1 MKKITYS
8 FLSLLMLL
16 LAMPASMLAR
26 TTVTFDFA
34 ANPWGLP
41 LSSSASGE
49 ADKGAITSPI
59 LQDGVTLT
67 TTDGT
72 NKTKM
77 WVTNSAI
84 DLRVYKNGGSF
95 TFTAP
100 EGKVIE
106 KIEFT
111 ATDFKSTPE
120 VGTCTSKTWV
130 QPKEQVNAV
139 KFTATGTN
147 KISKAILT
155 IADPGEG
162 AEVVVLPEIADF
174 ASLKA
179 AEQDKAVKLTVTN
192 GKVVYAGSKDLIVED
207 ATGAIDFYN
216 WGLTATAGQV
226 INGTVEA
233 KYSEF
238 MGMPQAAKTANTD
251 IAALTITDGDAV
263 APVAMEFAEAMKAAS
278 YLKYVT
284 LADFAIEE
292 ADGKTYLVN
301 GENKIQLYDKFKVG
315 YTLPEAI
322 KSISGIIIPFVANG
336 STDVIVE
343 IAPTSAEDIED
354 IVAKPV
360 LPEGDVT
367 AKYLVNPGFED
378 CEAATG
384 KVATA
389 GSAQGTDYEKVGW
402 KLVSSAAWSNSA
414 AFAYGSDASLNDA
427 AVPATDN
434 AGNTGKALGFTV
446 GWGGTNSYQSAAE
459 VVLPAGYYTLK
470 AHAYN
475 GGAATQFASKLGFA
489 TADKAYTS
497 TKNSFALNEWV
508 EDVVEFTLESETAG
522 HFTIGGAAVS
532 GGSGANGKVFFD
544 NITLERQDFLSAAS
558 NNLAKEIATAKE
570 IANAGL
576 APTADLLAAIATA
589 ETAATKTDYKEI
601 LAAIEPLKAAVAAY
615 NDVNVHFVAFA
626 DAKAKYATLNTQ
638 YASEEKIAA
647 VNAIAEKTPATA
659 DEADALKADYIKAV
673 RSIVESNALAEG
685 VEGATNYT
693 ESIKNANAEAL
704 DGWTTALGEIN
715 KGAIKVL
722 NNEPFTDAEGNS
734 THSYF
739 DGGSWGD
746 KAWDVTFSQDV
757 TLPKGKYLLTAT
769 SRASADLTSFALF
782 AGEARA
788 EMKHVGASGE
798 LFDRG
803 WNDCSVEF
811 EVAEDDATVNLGVQG
826 VADKQYQWMS
836 FTRFRLVKVGE
847 VAPSILE
854 INNLADL
861 RKIKVEDEWA
871 EVPVKLN
878 LHDAKITAL
887 HKSSD
892 YGMEMIDFAIL
903 EDATGAIAISA
914 LLNEA
919 TATGL
924 LKDNFTV
931 GAVLN
936 GSLYALYSWPNSLS
950 VLEGM
955 TEKSDYT
962 VTPSTLEVP
971 EAKLGDILKYENDLR
986 VFELKDVTI
995 KNVGNEEYPEYNLY
1009 QDGRAVMLSDALQV
1023 FPMGQAVPEKLESV
1037 TGILYGLAEEL
1048 GQEVTDYMFVPT
1060 SYKSTPV
1067 VENIAGLS
1075 KIEGGEME
1083 DPSVKLMLKNAK
1095 ITYVQKM
1102 DEGIDPR
1109 AAVSYAILE
1118 DETGAVEISN
1128 IITKANANSWFTG
1141 ELKEGVELNGYINV
1155 NYSAWSTALVAND
1168 ETSKSELTITPTTI
1182 TPTEAKIADLQKAE
1196 NHLRLFELKDVDFA
1210 VEDGAPVIK
1219 QDDASIILADQ
1230 FSVLPEDMPETAKF
1244 ESIEGVVFLD
1254 FESYVFCPISYTLA
1268 EAKPIEVNSIADL
1281 NKLGEENEGAT
1292 IKLKLTD
1299 AQITVADAYMNSAII
1314 EDKTGAFN
1322 AQYFFAEAVGMEMLK
1337 DEFKQGVVLNGYLY
1351 ATYSYGSIEVCDL
1364 TAESNITT
1372 TEAPVVP
1379 AEADFAEVLKA
1390 ENNFRLYEFKNIT
1403 VNKNEADKFQLVKGD
1418 AKAEIADRTG
1428 SLEESMMATV
1438 ESVVGYFRVKGDEA
1452 EFTLLSYKTAT
1463 PDGISALE
1471 IAAKNAAVYNMNGAK
1486 VRNAGESVK
1495 GLAKGIY
1502 VVGGKKIVVK

>member
-1 MKKITYS
+1 MKKFTYS
-8 FLSLLMLL
+8 FLSILMLL
-16 LAMPASMLAR
+16 LAMPAGLLAR

-34 ANPWGLP
+34 ANPWKLP
-41 LSSSASGE
+41 LSSSTSGE

-77 WVTNSAI
+77 WVTNDAI
-84 DLRVYKNGGSF
+84 DFRVYKSGGSF

-100 EGKVIE
+100 KGKVIE
-106 KIEFT
+106 KIEFVLKKSGDFA
-111 ATDFKSTPE
+111 ATPDAGTYDKS
-120 VGTCTSKTWV
+120 SMTWA

-139 KFTATGTN
+139 KFTATNTT
-147 KISKAILT
+147 KISKAVLT
-155 IADPGEG
+155 IADPGEE
-162 AEVVVLPEIADF
+162 AEVVVLPEITDF

-179 AEQDKAVKLTVTN
+179 SEQDKAVKLTVTN

-284 LADFAIEE
+284 LTDFTIEE
-292 ADGKTYLVN
+292 TGGKTYLVS

-322 KSISGIIIPFVANG
+322 KSISGIIIPFVVKG

-389 GSAQGTDYEKVGW
+389 DKAQGTDYEAVGW
-402 KLVSSAAWSNSA
+402 KLASSSKWSNSA

-446 GWGGTNSYQSAAE
+446 GWSGTNSYQSAAE
-459 VVLPAGYYTLK
+459 VVLPVGYYTLK

-475 GGAATQFASKLGFA
+475 GGTATQFASKLGFA

-544 NITLERQDFLSAAS
+544 NITLERQDLFTAVN
-558 NNLAKEIATAKE
+558 NNLAKEIAAAKE

-589 ETAATKTDYKEI
+589 EAATTKTDYKEI
-601 LAAIEPLKAAVAAY
+601 LAAIEPLKAAVATY
-615 NDVNVHFVAFA
+615 NDVNAHFVAFA
-626 DAKAKYATLNTQ
+626 DAKAKYATIDTK
-638 YASEEKIAA
+638 YATEAKIAA
-647 VNAIAEKTPATA
+647 VNAIAAKTPATA
-659 DEADALKADYIKAV
+659 DEADALLADYIKAV
-673 RSIVESNALAEG
+673 RVLAESNALAEG

-693 ESIKNANAEAL
+693 ESIKNVNAEAL

-715 KGAIKVL
+715 KGKIEIK
-722 NNEPFTDAEGNS
+722 NGEPFTDAEANS
-734 THSYF
+734 THTYF

-769 SRASADLTSFALF
+769 SRASVDLASFTLF

-788 EMKHVGASGE
+788 DMQHVGNAGE

-847 VAPSILE
+847 VAPSVI
-854 INNLADL
+854 
-861 RKIKVEDEWA
+861 
-871 EVPVKLN
+871 EV
-878 LHDAKITAL
+878 D
-887 HKSSD
+887 
-892 YGMEMIDFAIL
+892 
-903 EDATGAIAISA
+903 
-914 LLNEA
+914 
-919 TATGL
+919 
-924 LKDNFTV
+924 
-931 GAVLN
+931 
-936 GSLYALYSWPNSLS
+936 
-950 VLEGM
+950 
-955 TEKSDYT
+955 
-962 VTPSTLEVP
+962 
-971 EAKLGDILKYENDLR
+971 
-986 VFELKDVTI
+986 
-995 KNVGNEEYPEYNLY
+995 
-1009 QDGRAVMLSDALQV
+1009 
-1023 FPMGQAVPEKLESV
+1023 
-1037 TGILYGLAEEL
+1037 
-1048 GQEVTDYMFVPT
+1048 
-1060 SYKSTPV
+1060 
-1067 VENIAGLS
+1067 NIAGLS
-1075 KIEGGEME
+1075 KVEGGEME

-1095 ITYVQKM
+1095 ITYVQNE
-1102 DEGIDPR
+1102 EGDVDPEYS
-1109 AAVSYAILE
+1109 VMYALLE
-1118 DETGAVEISN
+1118 DETGAVEISDLVA
-1128 IITKANANSWFTG
+1128 KAKLNNWFNG
-1141 ELKEGVELNGYINV
+1141 ELKEGVALNGYVIVDYSSFFPRLVV
-1155 NYSAWSTALVAND
+1155 NAETA
-1168 ETSKSELTITPTTI
+1168 KSEVTI
-1182 TPTEAKIADLQKAE
+1182 TPTEITPTVVTIADVQKPE
-1196 NHLRLFELKDVDFA
+1196 NHLRMFELQN
-1210 VEDGAPVIK
+1210 VELVKEGEEYAFK
-1219 QDDASIILADQ
+1219 QDGNIIAAVDMFKNMLDEMPTNIE
-1230 FSVLPEDMPETAKF
+1230 SVT
-1244 ESIEGVVFLD
+1244 GVLFLD
-1254 FESYVFCPISYTLA
+1254 METYCFVPISY
-1268 EAKPIEVNSIADL
+1268 EAAPAAPIEVNSIAEL
-1281 NKLGEENEGAT
+1281 NKLGKENEGAT
-1292 IKLKLTD
+1292 IKLKLTN
-1299 AQITVADAYMNSAII
+1299 AQITVADASMSSAII
-1314 EDKTGAFN
+1314 EDETGAFN
-1322 AQYFFAEAVGMEMLK
+1322 AQYFFAEAMGMEMLTG
-1337 DEFKQGVVLNGYLY
+1337 DFKQGSVLNGDLY
-1351 ATYSYGSIEVCDL
+1351 CLFSYPGTIEVSEEN
-1364 TAESNITT
+1364 TAKSQITI

-1379 AEADFAEVLKA
+1379 TEADFAEVLKA

-1403 VNKNEADKFQLVKGD
+1403 VNKNEADHFQLVKGD
-1418 AKAEIADRTG
+1418 AKAEIADRTR

-1438 ESVVGYFRVKGDEA
+1438 ESVVGYFRIAGDEA
-1452 EFTLLSYKTAT
+1452 EFTLISYKTAT
-1463 PDGISALE
+1463 PDGISS
-1471 IAAKNAAVYNMNGAK
+1471 ISVAAKNAAVYNLNGAK
-1486 VRNAGESVK
+1486 VLGAGESVK

-1502 VVGGKKIVVK
+1502 VVGDKKIVVK

>member
-41 LSSSASGE
+41 LSTNADGE
-49 ADKGAITSPI
+49 VDKGAITSPI

-67 TTDGT
+67 TTNGS

-77 WVTNSAI
+77 WATNSAI
-84 DLRVYKNGGSF
+84 DFRVYKSGGSF

-100 EGKVIE
+100 KGKVIE
-106 KIEFT
+106 KIEFAGTVAAT
-111 ATDFKSTPE
+111 ADA
-120 VGTCTSKTWV
+120 GTYDGSSRTWV
-130 QPKEQVNAV
+130 QPKDQVNAV
-139 KFTATGTN
+139 KFTATNTN
-147 KISKAILT
+147 KIKKAILT

-216 WGLTATAGQV
+216 WGLKATAGQV
-226 INGTVEA
+226 INGVVEA
-233 KYSEF
+233 KYDEF
-238 MGMPQAAKTANTD
+238 FGMPQAAKTANTD

-263 APVAMEFAEAMKAAS
+263 APVAMEFADAMKATS

-284 LADFAIEE
+284 LAGFAVEE
-292 ADGKTYLVN
+292 ADGKTYLVS
-301 GENKIQLYDKFKVG
+301 GENKIQLYNKFNVE
-315 YTLPEAI
+315 YTLPENI
-322 KSISGIIIPFVANG
+322 QSISGIIIPFVAKG

-343 IAPTSAEDIED
+343 IAPTSAEDI
-354 IVAKPV
+354 VAKPA

-367 AKYLVNPGFED
+367 ATYLVNPGFEA

-389 GSAQGTDYEKVGW
+389 GSAQGTDYEAVGW
-402 KLVSSAAWSNSA
+402 KLASSAAWSNSA

-475 GGAATQFASKLGFA
+475 GGTATQFASKLGFA

-522 HFTIGGAAVS
+522 HFTIGGAAVG
-532 GGSGANGKVFFD
+532 GGSGSNGKVFFD
-544 NITLERQDFLSAAS
+544 NITLERQDFLTAAS

-570 IANAGL
+570 IASAGL

-589 ETAATKTDYKEI
+589 EEATTKTDYKEL

-659 DEADALKADYIKAV
+659 DEADALLADYIKAV
-673 RSIVESNALAEG
+673 RVLAESNALAEG

-704 DGWTTALGEIN
+704 DGWTTSLGEIN
-715 KGAIKVL
+715 KGKIGILDK
-722 NNEPFTDAEGNS
+722 EPFTDAEGNS
-734 THSYF
+734 THTYF

-769 SRASADLTSFALF
+769 SRASVDLASFTLF

-788 EMKHVGASGE
+788 DMQHVGASGE

-861 RKIKVEDEWA
+861 RKIEVEDEWA
-871 EVPVKLN
+871 EVPVKVN

-892 YGMEMIDFAIL
+892 YGMDMIDFAIL
-903 EDATGAIAISA
+903 EDATGAIAISS

-924 LKDNFTV
+924 LEDNFTV

-950 VLEGM
+950 VLEDM
-955 TEKSDYT
+955 TQKSVYT

-995 KNVGNEEYPEYNLY
+995 KNVGTEEFPDYTLY
-1009 QDGRAVMLSDALQV
+1009 QDGRAVMLSDALQL
-1023 FPMGQAVPEKLESV
+1023 FPMGQAIPEKLESV

-1109 AAVSYAILE
+1109 AAVTFAILE

-1128 IITKANANSWFTG
+1128 IITKANANSWFDG

-1155 NYSAWSTALVAND
+1155 NYSAWSTALVVND
-1168 ETSKSELTITPTTI
+1168 ETSKSELTVTPTTI
-1182 TPTEAKIADLQKAE
+1182 VPTEAKIADLQKAE

-1210 VEDGAPVIK
+1210 VVDGAPVIK

-1230 FSVLPEDMPETAKF
+1230 FAVLPEDMPETAKF

-1292 IKLKLTD
+1292 IKLKLTN
-1299 AQITVADAYMNSAII
+1299 AQITVADAYMTSAII
-1314 EDKTGAFN
+1314 EDETGAFN
-1322 AQYFFAEAVGMEMLK
+1322 AQYFFAEAAEMLEG
-1337 DEFKQGVVLNGYLY
+1337 EFKQGSVLNGYLY

-1364 TAESNITT
+1364 TGESNIAT

-1379 AEADFAEVLKA
+1379 TEADFAEVLKA

-1403 VNKNEADKFQLVKGD
+1403 VNKNELDHFQLVKGD
-1418 AKAEIADRTG
+1418 AKAEISDRTH
-1428 SLEESMMATV
+1428 SLEESMMANV
-1438 ESVVGYFRVKGDEA
+1438 ESVVGYFRVVGDDA
-1452 EFTLLSYKTAT
+1452 EFTLISYKTAAS
-1463 PDGISALE
+1463 DGISALE
-1471 IAAKNAAVYNMNGAK
+1471 VAAKNAAVYNMNGAK

>member
-1 MKKITYS
+1 
-8 FLSLLMLL
+8 
-16 LAMPASMLAR
+16 MPLGALAR

-41 LSSSASGE
+41 LGSGDD
-49 ADKGAITSPI
+49 AAKGNIITPI
-59 LQDGVTLT
+59 VKDGVTAT
-67 TTDGT
+67 FAKGT
-72 NKTKM
+72 NAQNTPRM
-77 WVTNSAI
+77 WTGPEIRMFSGNTM
-84 DLRVYKNGGSF
+84 

-100 EGKVIE
+100 TGKVIE
-106 KIEFT
+106 KVEFT
-111 ATDFKSTPE
+111 
-120 VGTCTSKTWV
+120 GTLSLVVDEGTYDSSSKTWL
-130 QPKEQVNAV
+130 QPKTQVNSV
-139 KFTATGTN
+139 TFTGGKKPGDKSKNFTT
-147 KISKAILT
+147 KISKVILT
-155 IADPGEG
+155 IADPGEE
-162 AEVVVLPEIADF
+162 AEVVVLPEVSDF

-179 AEQDKAVKLTVTN
+179 TEKGKAVKLTVTN

-216 WGLTATAGQV
+216 WGIKATAGQV
-226 INGTVEA
+226 INGVVEA
-233 KYSEF
+233 KYDEF
-238 MGMPQAAKTANTD
+238 LGMPQAAKTANTD
-251 IAALTITDGDAV
+251 VAALTITDGDAV
-263 APVAMEFAEAMKAAS
+263 APVAMEFADAMKATS

-292 ADGKTYLVN
+292 VAGKTYLVS
-301 GENKIQLYDKFKVG
+301 GENKIQLYNKFNVE
-315 YTLPEAI
+315 YTLPENI
-322 KSISGIIIPFVANG
+322 QSISGIIIPYVANG
-336 STDVIVE
+336 SADVVVE
-343 IAPTSAEDIED
+343 IAPTSAEDI
-354 IVAKPV
+354 VAKPA

-367 AKYLVNPGFED
+367 AKYLVNPGFET

-389 GSAQGTDYEKVGW
+389 GSAQGTDYEAVGW

-475 GGAATQFASKLGFA
+475 GGTATQFASKLGFA

-508 EDVVEFTLESETAG
+508 EDVVEFTLDSETTG
-522 HFTIGGAAVS
+522 YFTIGGAAVS

-544 NITLERQDFLSAAS
+544 NITLERQDLLAAAN
-558 NNLAKEIATAKE
+558 NNLAKEIAAAKE

-576 APTADLLAAIATA
+576 ASTADLLAAIATA
-589 ETAATKTDYKEI
+589 EAAATKTDYKEI
-601 LAAIEPLKAAVAAY
+601 FAAIEPLKAAVAAY
-615 NDVNVHFVAFA
+615 NDVNAHFVAFA
-626 DAKAKYATLNTQ
+626 DAKAKYATLDTK
-638 YASEEKIAA
+638 YATEAKIAA
-647 VNAIAEKTPATA
+647 VNAIAAKTPATA

-673 RSIVESNALAEG
+673 RVLAESNALAEG

-715 KGAIKVL
+715 KGKIEIK
-722 NNEPFTDAEGNS
+722 NGEPFTDAEANS
-734 THSYF
+734 THTYF

-769 SRASADLTSFALF
+769 SRASVDLASFTLF
-782 AGEARA
+782 AGETRA
-788 EMKHVGASGE
+788 AMQHVGNAGE

-847 VAPSILE
+847 VAPAYTEVNSIAE
-854 INNLADL
+854 L
-861 RKIKVEDEWA
+861 RAIKVESEWD
-871 EVPVKLN
+871 EVPVKVN

-903 EDATGAIAISA
+903 EDATGAIDISS
-914 LLNEA
+914 LMMEA
-919 TATGL
+919 TAEGTLEG
-924 LKDNFTV
+924 DFAE
-931 GAVLN
+931 GSVLN
-936 GSLYALYSWPNSLS
+936 GTLYATYNWPNTLWAS
-950 VLEGM
+950 ED
-955 TEKSDYT
+955 TEKSQIT
-962 VTPSTLEVP
+962 PTPSTVVPTEATLAEVMKP
-971 EAKLGDILKYENDLR
+971 ENDLR
-986 VFELKDVTI
+986 LFKLQDVTI
-995 KNVGNEEYPEYNLY
+995 KNVGTEEAPDFDICQGEASIELRDAFAKWAK
-1009 QDGRAVMLSDALQV
+1009 DGSD
-1023 FPMGQAVPEKLESV
+1023 MPEKLKSV
-1037 TGILYGLAEEL
+1037 TGILYAGYESLD
-1048 GQEVTDYMFVPT
+1048 QETPKYFFTPL
-1060 SYKSTPV
+1060 SY
-1067 VENIAGLS
+1067 E
-1075 KIEGGEME
+1075 
-1083 DPSVKLMLKNAK
+1083 
-1095 ITYVQKM
+1095 
-1102 DEGIDPR
+1102 
-1109 AAVSYAILE
+1109 AA
-1118 DETGAVEISN
+1118 
-1128 IITKANANSWFTG
+1128 
-1141 ELKEGVELNGYINV
+1141 
-1155 NYSAWSTALVAND
+1155 SAA
-1168 ETSKSELTITPTTI
+1168 
-1182 TPTEAKIADLQKAE
+1182 
-1196 NHLRLFELKDVDFA
+1196 
-1210 VEDGAPVIK
+1210 
-1219 QDDASIILADQ
+1219 
-1230 FSVLPEDMPETAKF
+1230 
-1244 ESIEGVVFLD
+1244 
-1254 FESYVFCPISYTLA
+1254 
-1268 EAKPIEVNSIADL
+1268 PIEVNSIAEL

-1299 AQITVADAYMNSAII
+1299 AQITVADASMSSAII

-1322 AQYFFAEAVGMEMLK
+1322 AQYFFAEAVGTEMLK
-1337 DEFKQGVVLNGYLY
+1337 DEFKQGAVLNGYLY
-1351 ATYSYGSIEVCDL
+1351 AKYSYGSIEVCEN
-1364 TAESNITT
+1364 TANSDITT

-1379 AEADFAEVLKA
+1379 TEADFAEVLKA
-1390 ENNFRLYEFKNIT
+1390 ENNYRLYEFKGIT
-1403 VNKNEADKFQLVKGD
+1403 VNKNKDDHFQLVKGD
-1418 AKAEIADRTG
+1418 AKAEIADGTR

-1438 ESVVGYFRVKGDEA
+1438 ESVVGYFRVVGDEA
-1452 EFTLLSYKTAT
+1452 EFTLISYKTAT

-1471 IAAKNAAVYNMNGAK
+1471 VAAKNAAVYNLNGAK

>member
-1 MKKITYS
+1 
-8 FLSLLMLL
+8 
-16 LAMPASMLAR
+16 MPAGLLAR

-34 ANPWGLP
+34 ANPWKLP
-41 LSSSASGE
+41 LSEGS
-49 ADKGAITSPI
+49 DKAGVVTKPIT
-59 LQDGVTLT
+59 QDGVVLT
-67 TTDGT
+67 ATDGST
-72 NKTKM
+72 PTQMFSGNF
-77 WVTNSAI
+77 
-84 DLRVYKNGGSF
+84 RVYADGTI

-100 EGKVIE
+100 EGKVVE

-111 ATDFKSTPE
+111 GSPINLDTK
-120 VGTCTSKTWV
+120 VGTYNTTSRIWT
-130 QPKEQVNAV
+130 QPTPQVNAV
-139 KFTATGTN
+139 TFSASGKAT
-147 KISKAILT
+147 KISKAVLT
-155 IADPGEG
+155 IADPGEE

-179 AEQDKAVKLTVTN
+179 AEKDKAVKLTVTN

-216 WGLTATAGQV
+216 WGIKATAGQV
-226 INGTVEA
+226 INGTIEA

-251 IAALTITDGDAV
+251 VTALTITDGDAV

-284 LADFAIEE
+284 LTDFTIEE
-292 ADGKTYLVN
+292 TGGKTYLVS

-354 IVAKPV
+354 IVAKPA

-389 GSAQGTDYEKVGW
+389 GSAQGTDYEAVGW

-446 GWGGTNSYQSAAE
+446 GWSGTNSYQSAAE
-459 VVLPAGYYTLK
+459 VVLPVGYYTLK

-475 GGAATQFASKLGFA
+475 GGTATQFASKLGFA

-522 HFTIGGAAVS
+522 RFTIGGAAVS

-544 NITLERQDFLSAAS
+544 NITLERQDLFTAVN
-558 NNLAKEIATAKE
+558 NNLVKEIAAAKK

-589 ETAATKTDYKEI
+589 EAATTKTDYKEI
-601 LAAIEPLKAAVAAY
+601 LAAIEPLKAAVATY
-615 NDVNVHFVAFA
+615 NDVNAHFVAFA
-626 DAKAKYATLNTQ
+626 DAKAKYATIDTK
-638 YASEEKIAA
+638 YATEAKIAA
-647 VNAIAEKTPATA
+647 VNAIAAKTPATA
-659 DEADALKADYIKAV
+659 DEADALLADYIKAV
-673 RSIVESNALAEG
+673 RVLAESNALAEG

-693 ESIKNANAEAL
+693 ESIKNVNAEAL

-715 KGAIKVL
+715 KGKIEIK
-722 NNEPFTDAEGNS
+722 NGEPFTDAEANS
-734 THSYF
+734 THTYF

-769 SRASADLTSFALF
+769 SRASVDLASFTLF

-788 EMKHVGASGE
+788 DMQHVGNAGE

-847 VAPSILE
+847 VAPSVI
-854 INNLADL
+854 
-861 RKIKVEDEWA
+861 
-871 EVPVKLN
+871 EV
-878 LHDAKITAL
+878 D
-887 HKSSD
+887 
-892 YGMEMIDFAIL
+892 
-903 EDATGAIAISA
+903 
-914 LLNEA
+914 
-919 TATGL
+919 
-924 LKDNFTV
+924 
-931 GAVLN
+931 
-936 GSLYALYSWPNSLS
+936 
-950 VLEGM
+950 
-955 TEKSDYT
+955 
-962 VTPSTLEVP
+962 
-971 EAKLGDILKYENDLR
+971 
-986 VFELKDVTI
+986 
-995 KNVGNEEYPEYNLY
+995 
-1009 QDGRAVMLSDALQV
+1009 
-1023 FPMGQAVPEKLESV
+1023 
-1037 TGILYGLAEEL
+1037 
-1048 GQEVTDYMFVPT
+1048 
-1060 SYKSTPV
+1060 
-1067 VENIAGLS
+1067 NIAGLS
-1075 KIEGGEME
+1075 KVEGGEME

-1095 ITYVQKM
+1095 ITYVQNE
-1102 DEGIDPR
+1102 EGDVDPEYS
-1109 AAVSYAILE
+1109 VKYALLE
-1118 DETGAVEISN
+1118 DESGAVEISDLVA
-1128 IITKANANSWFTG
+1128 KAKLNNWFEG
-1141 ELKEGVELNGYINV
+1141 ELKEGVALNGYVLVDYSSFFPRLIV
-1155 NYSAWSTALVAND
+1155 NAETA
-1168 ETSKSELTITPTTI
+1168 KSEITI
-1182 TPTEAKIADLQKAE
+1182 TPTEITPTVVTIADVQKPE
-1196 NHLRLFELKDVDFA
+1196 NHLRMFELQNVELVK
-1210 VEDGAPVIK
+1210 EDGSYAFK
-1219 QDDASIILADQ
+1219 QDGNIIAAVDMFKNMLDEMPTNIE
-1230 FSVLPEDMPETAKF
+1230 SVT
-1244 ESIEGVVFLD
+1244 GVLFLD
-1254 FESYVFCPISYTLA
+1254 LESYCFVPTSYLDHPSPA
-1268 EAKPIEVNSIADL
+1268 PIEVNSIAEL

-1299 AQITVADAYMNSAII
+1299 AQITVADASMSSAII

-1322 AQYFFAEAVGMEMLK
+1322 AQYFFAEAVGTEMLK

-1351 ATYSYGSIEVCDL
+1351 AKYSYGSIEVCEN
-1364 TAESNITT
+1364 TANSDITT
-1372 TEAPVVP
+1372 TEAPVV
-1379 AEADFAEVLKA
+1379 ATEADFAEVLKA

-1403 VNKNEADKFQLVKGD
+1403 VNKNVSDKFQLVKGD
-1418 AKAEIADRTG
+1418 AKAEIADRTH
-1428 SLEESMMATV
+1428 SLDESMMANV
-1438 ESVVGYFRVKGDEA
+1438 ESVVGYFRIAGDEA

-1463 PDGISALE
+1463 PDDISALE
-1471 IAAKNAAVYNMNGAK
+1471 VAAKNAAVYNLNGAK
-1486 VRNAGESVK
+1486 VRNIGESVK

>member
-16 LAMPASMLAR
+16 LAMPAGLLAR

-34 ANPWGLP
+34 ANPWKLP
-41 LSSSASGE
+41 LSEGS
-49 ADKGAITSPI
+49 DKAGVVTKPIT
-59 LQDGVTLT
+59 QDGVVLT
-67 TTDGT
+67 ATDGST
-72 NKTKM
+72 PTQMFSGNF
-77 WVTNSAI
+77 
-84 DLRVYKNGGSF
+84 RVYADGTI

-100 EGKVIE
+100 EGKVVE

-111 ATDFKSTPE
+111 GSPINLDTK
-120 VGTCTSKTWV
+120 VGTYNTTSRIWT
-130 QPKEQVNAV
+130 QPTPQVNAV
-139 KFTATGTN
+139 TFSASGKAT
-147 KISKAILT
+147 KITKAILT
-155 IADPGEG
+155 IADPGEE
-162 AEVVVLPEIADF
+162 AEVVVLPEITDF

-179 AEQDKAVKLTVTN
+179 SEQDKAVKLTVTN

-263 APVAMEFAEAMKAAS
+263 APVAMEFAEAMKASS

-284 LADFAIEE
+284 LAGFTISE
-292 ADGKTYLVN
+292 ADGKIYLVR
-301 GENKIQLYDKFKVG
+301 GENKIQLYNKFSVE
-315 YTLPEAI
+315 YTLPENI
-322 KSISGIIIPFVANG
+322 QSISGIIIPFVAKG
-336 STDVIVE
+336 STDVVVE
-343 IAPTSAEDIED
+343 IAPTSAEDI
-354 IVAKPV
+354 VAKPA

-367 AKYLVNPGFED
+367 AKYLVNPGFEA

-384 KVATA
+384 KVGTA
-389 GSAQGTDYEKVGW
+389 GSAQGTDYEAVGW
-402 KLVSSAAWSNSA
+402 KLASSAAWSNSA

-434 AGNTGKALGFTV
+434 VGNTGKALGFTV
-446 GWGGTNSYQSAAE
+446 GWGGTNSYQSAKE

-475 GGAATQFASKLGFA
+475 GGTATQFASKLGFA

-522 HFTIGGAAVS
+522 HFTIGGAAVG

-544 NITLERQDFLSAAS
+544 NITLERQDLLAAAN
-558 NNLAKEIATAKE
+558 NNLAKEIAAAKE

-589 ETAATKTDYKEI
+589 EAAATKTDYKEI
-601 LAAIEPLKAAVAAY
+601 FAAIEPLKAAVAAY
-615 NDVNVHFVAFA
+615 NDVNAHFVAFA
-626 DAKAKYATLNTQ
+626 DAKTKYATLDTK
-638 YASEEKIAA
+638 YATEAKIAA
-647 VNAIAEKTPATA
+647 VNAIAAKTPATA
-659 DEADALKADYIKAV
+659 DEADALLADYIKAV
-673 RSIVESNALAEG
+673 RVLAESNALAEG

-715 KGAIKVL
+715 KGKIEIK
-722 NNEPFTDAEGNS
+722 NGEPFTDAEANS
-734 THSYF
+734 THTYF

-769 SRASADLTSFALF
+769 SRASVDLTSFTLF

-788 EMKHVGASGE
+788 DMQHVGNAGE

-847 VAPSILE
+847 VAPSVI
-854 INNLADL
+854 
-861 RKIKVEDEWA
+861 
-871 EVPVKLN
+871 EV
-878 LHDAKITAL
+878 D
-887 HKSSD
+887 
-892 YGMEMIDFAIL
+892 
-903 EDATGAIAISA
+903 
-914 LLNEA
+914 
-919 TATGL
+919 
-924 LKDNFTV
+924 
-931 GAVLN
+931 
-936 GSLYALYSWPNSLS
+936 
-950 VLEGM
+950 
-955 TEKSDYT
+955 
-962 VTPSTLEVP
+962 
-971 EAKLGDILKYENDLR
+971 
-986 VFELKDVTI
+986 
-995 KNVGNEEYPEYNLY
+995 
-1009 QDGRAVMLSDALQV
+1009 
-1023 FPMGQAVPEKLESV
+1023 
-1037 TGILYGLAEEL
+1037 
-1048 GQEVTDYMFVPT
+1048 
-1060 SYKSTPV
+1060 
-1067 VENIAGLS
+1067 NIAGLS
-1075 KIEGGEME
+1075 KVEGGEME
-1083 DPSVKLMLKNAK
+1083 DPSIKLMLKNAK
-1095 ITYVQKM
+1095 ITFVGK
-1102 DEGIDPR
+1102 DEGGIDPR
-1109 AAVSYAILE
+1109 SSVSFAFLE

-1128 IITKANANSWFTG
+1128 IINTAEAKNLFEG
-1141 ELKEGVELNGYINV
+1141 GLKEGVELNGYINV
-1155 NYSAWSTALVAND
+1155 NYNSMAFALVAND
-1168 ETSKSELTITPTTI
+1168 ETPNSEFTITPTTVVP
-1182 TPTEAKIADLQKAE
+1182 TPATIADVQKTE
-1196 NHLRLFELKDVDFA
+1196 NNMRYYELKDVDFA
-1210 VEDGAPVIK
+1210 IVDEVPVFK
-1219 QDDASIILADQ
+1219 QGEASIPVVDL
-1230 FSVLPEDMPETAKF
+1230 FEVLPEEMPEKF
-1244 ESIEGVVFLD
+1244 ESVNGILFLD
-1254 FESYVFCPISYTLA
+1254 FESFSFIPVSYTAA

-1299 AQITVADAYMNSAII
+1299 AQITVADASMSSAII

-1337 DEFKQGVVLNGYLY
+1337 DEFKQGAVLNGYLY

-1364 TAESNITT
+1364 TAESEIAV

-1379 AEADFAEVLKA
+1379 TEADFAEVLKA
-1390 ENNFRLYEFKNIT
+1390 ENNYRLYEFKNIT
-1403 VNKNEADKFQLVKGD
+1403 VNKNEDDKFQLVKGD
-1418 AKAEIADRTG
+1418 AKAEIADRTR
-1428 SLEESMMATV
+1428 SLEESMMANV
-1438 ESVVGYFRVKGDEA
+1438 ESVVGYFRIVGDEA
-1452 EFTLLSYKTAT
+1452 EFTLISYKTAT
-1463 PDGISALE
+1463 PNGISALE
-1471 IAAKNAAVYNMNGAK
+1471 VAAKNAAVYNLNGAK
-1486 VRNAGESVK
+1486 VLGAGESVK

>member
-1 MKKITYS
+1 MKKFTYS
-8 FLSLLMLL
+8 FLSILMLL
-16 LAMPASMLAR
+16 LAMPAGLLAR

-34 ANPWGLP
+34 ANPWKLP
-41 LSSSASGE
+41 LSEGS
-49 ADKGAITSPI
+49 DKAGVVTKPIT
-59 LQDGVTLT
+59 QDGVVLT
-67 TTDGT
+67 ATDGST
-72 NKTKM
+72 PTQMFSGNF
-77 WVTNSAI
+77 
-84 DLRVYKNGGSF
+84 RVYADGTI

-100 EGKVIE
+100 EGKVVE

-111 ATDFKSTPE
+111 GSPINLDTK
-120 VGTCTSKTWV
+120 VGTYNTTSRIWT
-130 QPKEQVNAV
+130 QPTPQVNAV
-139 KFTATGTN
+139 TFSASGKAT
-147 KISKAILT
+147 KISKAVLT
-155 IADPGEG
+155 IADPGEE

-179 AEQDKAVKLTVTN
+179 AEKDKAVKLTVTN

-216 WGLTATAGQV
+216 WGIKATAGQV
-226 INGTVEA
+226 INGTIEA

-251 IAALTITDGDAV
+251 VTALTITDGDTV

-284 LADFAIEE
+284 LTDFTIEE
-292 ADGKTYLVN
+292 TGGKTYLVS

-354 IVAKPV
+354 IVAKPA

-389 GSAQGTDYEKVGW
+389 GSAQGTDYEAVGW
-402 KLVSSAAWSNSA
+402 KLVSTAAWSNSA

-434 AGNTGKALGFTV
+434 AGNIGKALGFTV
-446 GWGGTNSYQSAAE
+446 GWSGTNSYQSAAE
-459 VVLPAGYYTLK
+459 VVLPVGYYTLK

-475 GGAATQFASKLGFA
+475 GGTATQFASKLGFA

-522 HFTIGGAAVS
+522 RFTIGGAAVS

-544 NITLERQDFLSAAS
+544 NITLERQDLFTAVN
-558 NNLAKEIATAKE
+558 NNLAKEIAAAKK

-589 ETAATKTDYKEI
+589 EAATTKTDYKEI
-601 LAAIEPLKAAVAAY
+601 LAAIEPLKAAVATY
-615 NDVNVHFVAFA
+615 NDVNAHFVAFA
-626 DAKAKYATLNTQ
+626 DAKAKYATIDTK
-638 YASEEKIAA
+638 YATEAKIAA
-647 VNAIAEKTPATA
+647 VNAIAAKTPATA
-659 DEADALKADYIKAV
+659 DEADALLADYIKAV
-673 RSIVESNALAEG
+673 RVLAESNALAEG

-693 ESIKNANAEAL
+693 ESIKNVNAEAL

-715 KGAIKVL
+715 KGKIEIK
-722 NNEPFTDAEGNS
+722 NGEPFTDAEANS
-734 THSYF
+734 THTYF

-769 SRASADLTSFALF
+769 SRASVDLASFTLF

-788 EMKHVGASGE
+788 DMQHVGNAGE

-847 VAPSILE
+847 VAPSVI
-854 INNLADL
+854 
-861 RKIKVEDEWA
+861 
-871 EVPVKLN
+871 EV
-878 LHDAKITAL
+878 D
-887 HKSSD
+887 
-892 YGMEMIDFAIL
+892 
-903 EDATGAIAISA
+903 
-914 LLNEA
+914 
-919 TATGL
+919 
-924 LKDNFTV
+924 
-931 GAVLN
+931 
-936 GSLYALYSWPNSLS
+936 
-950 VLEGM
+950 
-955 TEKSDYT
+955 
-962 VTPSTLEVP
+962 
-971 EAKLGDILKYENDLR
+971 
-986 VFELKDVTI
+986 
-995 KNVGNEEYPEYNLY
+995 
-1009 QDGRAVMLSDALQV
+1009 
-1023 FPMGQAVPEKLESV
+1023 
-1037 TGILYGLAEEL
+1037 
-1048 GQEVTDYMFVPT
+1048 
-1060 SYKSTPV
+1060 
-1067 VENIAGLS
+1067 NIAGLS
-1075 KIEGGEME
+1075 KVEGGEME

-1095 ITYVQKM
+1095 ITYVQNE
-1102 DEGIDPR
+1102 EGDVDPEYS
-1109 AAVSYAILE
+1109 VKYALLE
-1118 DETGAVEISN
+1118 DESGAVEISDLVA
-1128 IITKANANSWFTG
+1128 KAKLNNWFEG
-1141 ELKEGVELNGYINV
+1141 ELKEGVALNGYVLVDYSSFFPRLIV
-1155 NYSAWSTALVAND
+1155 NAETA
-1168 ETSKSELTITPTTI
+1168 KSEITI
-1182 TPTEAKIADLQKAE
+1182 TPTEITPTVVTIADVQKPE
-1196 NHLRLFELKDVDFA
+1196 NHLRMFELQNVELVK
-1210 VEDGAPVIK
+1210 EDGSYAFK
-1219 QDDASIILADQ
+1219 QDGNIIAAVDMFKNMLDEMPTNIE
-1230 FSVLPEDMPETAKF
+1230 SVT
-1244 ESIEGVVFLD
+1244 GVLFLD
-1254 FESYVFCPISYTLA
+1254 LESYCFVPTSYLDHPSPA
-1268 EAKPIEVNSIADL
+1268 PIEVNSIAEL

-1299 AQITVADAYMNSAII
+1299 AQITVADASMSSAII

-1322 AQYFFAEAVGMEMLK
+1322 AQYFFAEAVGTEMLK

-1351 ATYSYGSIEVCDL
+1351 AKYSYGSIEVCEN
-1364 TAESNITT
+1364 TANSDITT
-1372 TEAPVVP
+1372 TEAPVV
-1379 AEADFAEVLKA
+1379 ATEADFAEVLKA

-1403 VNKNEADKFQLVKGD
+1403 VNKNVSDKFQLVKGD
-1418 AKAEIADRTG
+1418 AKAEIADRTH
-1428 SLEESMMATV
+1428 SLDESMMANV
-1438 ESVVGYFRVKGDEA
+1438 ESVVGYFRIAGDEA

-1471 IAAKNAAVYNMNGAK
+1471 VAAKNAAVYNLNGAK
-1486 VRNAGESVK
+1486 VRNIGESVK

>member
-1 MKKITYS
+1 M
-8 FLSLLMLL
+8 
-16 LAMPASMLAR
+16 
-26 TTVTFDFA
+26 
-34 ANPWGLP
+34 
-41 LSSSASGE
+41 
-49 ADKGAITSPI
+49 
-59 LQDGVTLT
+59 
-67 TTDGT
+67 
-72 NKTKM
+72 
-77 WVTNSAI
+77 
-84 DLRVYKNGGSF
+84 
-95 TFTAP
+95 
-100 EGKVIE
+100 
-106 KIEFT
+106 
-111 ATDFKSTPE
+111 
-120 VGTCTSKTWV
+120 TWA

-139 KFTATGTN
+139 KFTATNTT
-147 KISKAILT
+147 KISKAVLT
-155 IADPGEG
+155 IADPGEE
-162 AEVVVLPEIADF
+162 AEVVVLPEITDF

-179 AEQDKAVKLTVTN
+179 CEKDKAVKLTITN
-192 GKVVYAGSKDLIVED
+192 GKVLYVAGKDLIVED
-207 ATGAIDFYN
+207 ATGAVDLYD

-226 INGTVEA
+226 INGTIEA

-238 MGMPQAAKTANTD
+238 MGTPQAAKTANTD
-251 IAALTITDGDAV
+251 VTALTITDGDAV
-263 APVAMEFAEAMKAAS
+263 APVAMTFVDAMKATS

-284 LADFAIEE
+284 LTDFTIEE
-292 ADGKTYLVN
+292 AGGKTYLVS
-301 GENKIQLYDKFKVG
+301 GENKIQLYNKFNVE

-322 KSISGIIIPFVANG
+322 KSISGIIIPFVVKG

-389 GSAQGTDYEKVGW
+389 DKAQGTDYEKVGW

-446 GWGGTNSYQSAAE
+446 GWSGTNSYQSAAE
-459 VVLPAGYYTLK
+459 VVLPVGYYTLK

-475 GGAATQFASKLGFA
+475 GGTATQFASKLGFA

-544 NITLERQDFLSAAS
+544 NITLERQDLFTAVN
-558 NNLAKEIATAKE
+558 NNLAKEIAAAKE

-589 ETAATKTDYKEI
+589 EAATTKTDYKEI
-601 LAAIEPLKAAVAAY
+601 LAAIEPLKAAVATY
-615 NDVNVHFVAFA
+615 NDVNAHFVAFA
-626 DAKAKYATLNTQ
+626 DAKAKYATIDTK
-638 YASEEKIAA
+638 YASDEKIAA

-673 RSIVESNALAEG
+673 RSLVESNALAEG

-693 ESIKNANAEAL
+693 ESIKNPNAEAL

-739 DGGSWGD
+739 DGGSWND
-746 KAWDVTFSQDV
+746 NAWDVTFSQDV

-769 SRASADLTSFALF
+769 SRASVDITSFALF

-803 WNDCSVEF
+803 WNDNSVEF
-811 EVAEDDATVNLGVQG
+811 EVTEDDAVVNLGVQG
-826 VADKQYQWMS
+826 VTDKQHQWMS

-847 VAPSILE
+847 VAPAYTEVNSIAE
-854 INNLADL
+854 L
-861 RKIKVEDEWA
+861 RAIKVESKWD
-871 EVPVKLN
+871 EVPVKIN

-903 EDATGAIAISA
+903 EDATGAISISD
-914 LLNEA
+914 LMMEA
-919 TATGL
+919 TAEGL
-924 LKDNFTV
+924 LEGNFEE
-931 GAVLN
+931 GSVLN
-936 GSLYALYSWPNSLS
+936 GTLYATYNWPNSLCVS
-950 VLEGM
+950 ED
-955 TEKSDYT
+955 TEKSQIT
-962 VTPSTLEVP
+962 PTPSTVVPTEATLAEVIKP
-971 EAKLGDILKYENDLR
+971 ENDLR
-986 VFELKDVTI
+986 LFKLQDVTI
-995 KNVGNEEYPEYNLY
+995 KNVGTEETPDFDICQGEASIELRDAFALWFS
-1009 QDGRAVMLSDALQV
+1009 DGSNM
-1023 FPMGQAVPEKLESV
+1023 PEKLQSV
-1037 TGILYGLAEEL
+1037 TGILYAEYESL
-1048 GQEVTDYMFVPT
+1048 DQETPKYFFTPL
-1060 SYKSTPV
+1060 SYESAP
-1067 VENIAGLS
+1067 
-1075 KIEGGEME
+1075 
-1083 DPSVKLMLKNAK
+1083 
-1095 ITYVQKM
+1095 
-1102 DEGIDPR
+1102 
-1109 AAVSYAILE
+1109 AA
-1118 DETGAVEISN
+1118 
-1128 IITKANANSWFTG
+1128 
-1141 ELKEGVELNGYINV
+1141 
-1155 NYSAWSTALVAND
+1155 
-1168 ETSKSELTITPTTI
+1168 
-1182 TPTEAKIADLQKAE
+1182 
-1196 NHLRLFELKDVDFA
+1196 
-1210 VEDGAPVIK
+1210 
-1219 QDDASIILADQ
+1219 
-1230 FSVLPEDMPETAKF
+1230 
-1244 ESIEGVVFLD
+1244 
-1254 FESYVFCPISYTLA
+1254 
-1268 EAKPIEVNSIADL
+1268 PIEVNSIAEL

-1322 AQYFFAEAVGMEMLK
+1322 AQYFFAEAVGTEMLK

-1351 ATYSYGSIEVCDL
+1351 AKYSYGSIEVCEN
-1364 TAESNITT
+1364 TANSDITT

-1379 AEADFAEVLKA
+1379 TEADFAEVLKA
-1390 ENNFRLYEFKNIT
+1390 ENNYRLYEFKGIT
-1403 VNKNEADKFQLVKGD
+1403 VNKNKDDQFQLVKGD
-1418 AKAEIADRTG
+1418 AKAEIADGTR
-1428 SLEESMMATV
+1428 SLDESMMANV
-1438 ESVVGYFRVKGDEA
+1438 ESVVGYFRIAGDDA

-1471 IAAKNAAVYNMNGAK
+1471 VAAKNAAVYNLNGAK
-1486 VRNAGESVK
+1486 VLGAGESVK

>member
-34 ANPWGLP
+34 ANPWNLP
-41 LSSSASGE
+41 LSSSTSGE

-84 DLRVYKNGGSF
+84 DLRVYKSGGTF

-100 EGKVIE
+100 TNKVIE
-106 KIEFT
+106 KIEFAGTVAAT
-111 ATDFKSTPE
+111 ADA
-120 VGTCTSKTWV
+120 GTCEGSSKTWV
-130 QPKEQVNAV
+130 WVQPKNQVNAV
-139 KFTATGTN
+139 KFTATATN
-147 KISKAILT
+147 KIEKAVLT
-155 IADPGEG
+155 IADPGEE
-162 AEVVVLPEIADF
+162 AEVVVLPEITDF

-179 AEQDKAVKLTVTN
+179 SEQDKAVKLTVTN

-251 IAALTITDGDAV
+251 IAALTITDGEAV

-284 LADFAIEE
+284 LTDFTIEE
-292 ADGKTYLVN
+292 TGGKTYLVS

-322 KSISGIIIPFVANG
+322 KSISGIIIPFVVKG

-389 GSAQGTDYEKVGW
+389 DKAQGTDYEAVGW
-402 KLVSSAAWSNSA
+402 KLASSSKWSNSA

-446 GWGGTNSYQSAAE
+446 GWSGTNSYQSAAE
-459 VVLPAGYYTLK
+459 VVLPVGYYTLK

-475 GGAATQFASKLGFA
+475 GGTATQFASKLGFA

-544 NITLERQDFLSAAS
+544 NITLERQDLFTAVN
-558 NNLAKEIATAKE
+558 NNLAKEIAAAKE

-589 ETAATKTDYKEI
+589 EAATTKTDYKEI

-615 NDVNVHFVAFA
+615 NDVNAHFVAFA
-626 DAKAKYATLNTQ
+626 DAKAKYATIDTK
-638 YASEEKIAA
+638 YASDEKIAA

-673 RSIVESNALAEG
+673 RSLVESNALAEG

-704 DGWTTALGEIN
+704 DGWTIALGEIN

-722 NNEPFTDAEGNS
+722 NNEPFTDAEANS

-746 KAWDVTFSQDV
+746 NAWDVTFSQDV

-769 SRASADLTSFALF
+769 SRASVDITSFALF

-803 WNDCSVEF
+803 WNDNSVEF
-811 EVAEDDATVNLGVQG
+811 EVTEDDAVVNLGVQG
-826 VADKQYQWMS
+826 VTDKQHQWMS

-847 VAPSILE
+847 VAPAYTEVNSIAELRA
-854 INNLADL
+854 IKFADEL
-861 RKIKVEDEWA
+861 D

-903 EDATGAIAISA
+903 EDATGAIDISS
-914 LLNEA
+914 LMMEA
-919 TATGL
+919 TAEGTLEG
-924 LKDNFTV
+924 DFAE
-931 GAVLN
+931 GSVLN
-936 GSLYALYSWPNSLS
+936 GTLYATLNWPNSLWAS
-950 VLEGM
+950 ED
-955 TEKSDYT
+955 TEKSQIT
-962 VTPSTLEVP
+962 LTPSTVVPTEATLAEVIKP
-971 EAKLGDILKYENDLR
+971 ENDLR
-986 VFELKDVTI
+986 LFKLQDVTI
-995 KNVGNEEYPEYNLY
+995 KNVGTEEAPDFDICQGEASIELRDAFAKWKS
-1009 QDGRAVMLSDALQV
+1009 DGSD
-1023 FPMGQAVPEKLESV
+1023 MPEKLQSV
-1037 TGILYGLAEEL
+1037 TGILYAGYESLD
-1048 GQEVTDYMFVPT
+1048 QETPNYFFTPL
-1060 SYKSTPV
+1060 SY
-1067 VENIAGLS
+1067 E
-1075 KIEGGEME
+1075 
-1083 DPSVKLMLKNAK
+1083 
-1095 ITYVQKM
+1095 
-1102 DEGIDPR
+1102 
-1109 AAVSYAILE
+1109 AA
-1118 DETGAVEISN
+1118 
-1128 IITKANANSWFTG
+1128 
-1141 ELKEGVELNGYINV
+1141 
-1155 NYSAWSTALVAND
+1155 SAA
-1168 ETSKSELTITPTTI
+1168 
-1182 TPTEAKIADLQKAE
+1182 
-1196 NHLRLFELKDVDFA
+1196 
-1210 VEDGAPVIK
+1210 
-1219 QDDASIILADQ
+1219 
-1230 FSVLPEDMPETAKF
+1230 
-1244 ESIEGVVFLD
+1244 
-1254 FESYVFCPISYTLA
+1254 
-1268 EAKPIEVNSIADL
+1268 PIEVNSIAEL

-1299 AQITVADAYMNSAII
+1299 AQITVADASMSSAII

-1322 AQYFFAEAVGMEMLK
+1322 AQYFFAEAVGTEMLK

-1351 ATYSYGSIEVCDL
+1351 AKYSYGSIEVCEN
-1364 TAESNITT
+1364 TANSDITT

-1379 AEADFAEVLKA
+1379 TEADFAEVLKA
-1390 ENNFRLYEFKNIT
+1390 ENNYRLYEFKGIT
-1403 VNKNEADKFQLVKGD
+1403 VNKNEDDKFQLVKGD
-1418 AKAEIADRTG
+1418 AKAEIADRTH
-1428 SLEESMMATV
+1428 SLDESMMANV
-1438 ESVVGYFRVKGDEA
+1438 ESVVGYFRIAGDEA

-1471 IAAKNAAVYNMNGAK
+1471 VAAKNAAVYNLNGAK
-1486 VRNAGESVK
+1486 VLGAGESVK

>member
-34 ANPWGLP
+34 ANPWNLP
-41 LSSSASGE
+41 LSSSTSGE

-84 DLRVYKNGGSF
+84 DLRVYKSGGTF

-100 EGKVIE
+100 ANKVIE
-106 KIEFT
+106 KIEFAGTVAAT
-111 ATDFKSTPE
+111 ADA
-120 VGTCTSKTWV
+120 GTCEGSSKTWV
-130 QPKEQVNAV
+130 WVQPKNQVNAV
-139 KFTATGTN
+139 KFTATATN
-147 KISKAILT
+147 KIEKAVLT
-155 IADPGEG
+155 IADPGEE
-162 AEVVVLPEIADF
+162 AEVVVLPEITDF

-179 AEQDKAVKLTVTN
+179 SEQDKAVKLTVTN

-233 KYSEF
+233 KYDEF
-238 MGMPQAAKTANTD
+238 LGMPQAAKTANTD

-284 LADFAIEE
+284 LTDFTIEE
-292 ADGKTYLVN
+292 AGGKTYLVS

-389 GSAQGTDYEKVGW
+389 DKARGTDYEAVGW

-446 GWGGTNSYQSAAE
+446 GWSGTNSYQSAAE
-459 VVLPAGYYTLK
+459 VVLPVGYYTLK

-475 GGAATQFASKLGFA
+475 GGTATQFASKLGFA

-544 NITLERQDFLSAAS
+544 NITLERQDLFTAVN
-558 NNLAKEIATAKE
+558 NNLAKEIAAAKE

-589 ETAATKTDYKEI
+589 EAATTKTDYKEI

-615 NDVNVHFVAFA
+615 NDVNAHFVAFA
-626 DAKAKYATLNTQ
+626 DAKAKYATIDTK
-638 YASEEKIAA
+638 YATEAKIAA
-647 VNAIAEKTPATA
+647 VNAIAAKTPATA
-659 DEADALKADYIKAV
+659 DEADALLADYIKAV
-673 RSIVESNALAEG
+673 RVLAESNALAEG

-693 ESIKNANAEAL
+693 ESIKNVNAEAL

-715 KGAIKVL
+715 KGKIEIK
-722 NNEPFTDAEGNS
+722 NGEPFTDAEANS
-734 THSYF
+734 THTYF

-746 KAWDVTFSQDV
+746 KAWDVTFSQKV

-769 SRASADLTSFALF
+769 SRASVDLASFTLF

-788 EMKHVGASGE
+788 DMQHVGNAGE

-811 EVAEDDATVNLGVQG
+811 EVTEEDATVNLGVQG

-847 VAPSILE
+847 VAPAYTEVNSIAELRA
-854 INNLADL
+854 IKFADEL
-861 RKIKVEDEWA
+861 D

-903 EDATGAIAISA
+903 EDATGAIDISS
-914 LLNEA
+914 LMMEA
-919 TATGL
+919 TAEGTLEG
-924 LKDNFTV
+924 DFAE
-931 GAVLN
+931 GSVLN
-936 GSLYALYSWPNSLS
+936 GTLYATLNWPNSLWAS
-950 VLEGM
+950 ED
-955 TEKSDYT
+955 TEKSQITLTTST
-962 VTPSTLEVP
+962 VVPTEATLAEVIKP
-971 EAKLGDILKYENDLR
+971 ENDLR
-986 VFELKDVTI
+986 LFKLQDVTI
-995 KNVGNEEYPEYNLY
+995 KNVGTEETPDFDICQGEASIELRDAFAKWKS
-1009 QDGRAVMLSDALQV
+1009 DGSD
-1023 FPMGQAVPEKLESV
+1023 MPEKLQSV
-1037 TGILYGLAEEL
+1037 TGILYAGYESLD
-1048 GQEVTDYMFVPT
+1048 QETPNYFFTPL
-1060 SYKSTPV
+1060 SY
-1067 VENIAGLS
+1067 E
-1075 KIEGGEME
+1075 
-1083 DPSVKLMLKNAK
+1083 
-1095 ITYVQKM
+1095 
-1102 DEGIDPR
+1102 
-1109 AAVSYAILE
+1109 AA
-1118 DETGAVEISN
+1118 
-1128 IITKANANSWFTG
+1128 
-1141 ELKEGVELNGYINV
+1141 
-1155 NYSAWSTALVAND
+1155 SAA
-1168 ETSKSELTITPTTI
+1168 
-1182 TPTEAKIADLQKAE
+1182 
-1196 NHLRLFELKDVDFA
+1196 
-1210 VEDGAPVIK
+1210 
-1219 QDDASIILADQ
+1219 
-1230 FSVLPEDMPETAKF
+1230 
-1244 ESIEGVVFLD
+1244 
-1254 FESYVFCPISYTLA
+1254 
-1268 EAKPIEVNSIADL
+1268 PIEVNSIAEL

-1322 AQYFFAEAVGMEMLK
+1322 AQYFFAEAVGTEMLK

-1351 ATYSYGSIEVCDL
+1351 AKYSYGSIEVCEN
-1364 TAESNITT
+1364 TANSDITT

-1379 AEADFAEVLKA
+1379 TEADFAEVLKA
-1390 ENNFRLYEFKNIT
+1390 ENNYRLYEFKGIT
-1403 VNKNEADKFQLVKGD
+1403 VNKNKDDQFQLVKGD
-1418 AKAEIADRTG
+1418 AKAEIADGTR

-1452 EFTLLSYKTAT
+1452 EFTLISYKTTT
-1463 PDGISALE
+1463 PDGISSIE
-1471 IAAKNAAVYNMNGAK
+1471 VAAKNAAVYNLNGAK
-1486 VRNAGESVK
+1486 VLGAGESVK

>member
-1 MKKITYS
+1 MKKFTYS
-8 FLSLLMLL
+8 FLSILMLL
-16 LAMPASMLAR
+16 LAMPAGLLAR

-34 ANPWGLP
+34 ANPWKLP
-41 LSSSASGE
+41 LSEGS
-49 ADKGAITSPI
+49 DKAGVVTKPIT
-59 LQDGVTLT
+59 QDGVVLT
-67 TTDGT
+67 ATDGST
-72 NKTKM
+72 PTQMFSGNF
-77 WVTNSAI
+77 
-84 DLRVYKNGGSF
+84 RVYADGTI

-100 EGKVIE
+100 EGKVVE

-111 ATDFKSTPE
+111 GSPINLDTK
-120 VGTCTSKTWV
+120 VGTYNTTSRIWT
-130 QPKEQVNAV
+130 QPTPQVNAV
-139 KFTATGTN
+139 TFSASGKAT
-147 KISKAILT
+147 KISKAVLT
-155 IADPGEG
+155 IADPGEE
-162 AEVVVLPEIADF
+162 AEVVVLPEITDF

-179 AEQDKAVKLTVTN
+179 SEQDKAVKLTVTN

-263 APVAMEFAEAMKAAS
+263 APVAMGFAEAMKAAS

-284 LADFAIEE
+284 LTDFTIEE
-292 ADGKTYLVN
+292 TGGKTYLVS

-322 KSISGIIIPFVANG
+322 KSISGIIIPFVVKG

-389 GSAQGTDYEKVGW
+389 DKAQGTDYEAVGW
-402 KLVSSAAWSNSA
+402 KLASSSKWSNSA

-459 VVLPAGYYTLK
+459 VVMPAGYYIMK

-475 GGAATQFASKLGFA
+475 GGTATQFASKLGFA

-508 EDVVEFTLESETAG
+508 EDVVEFALESETAG

-544 NITLERQDFLSAAS
+544 NITLERQDLFTAVN
-558 NNLAKEIATAKE
+558 NNLAKEIAAAKE

-589 ETAATKTDYKEI
+589 EAATTKTDYKEI
-601 LAAIEPLKAAVAAY
+601 LAAIEPLKAAVATY
-615 NDVNVHFVAFA
+615 NDVNAHFVAFA
-626 DAKAKYATLNTQ
+626 DAKAKYATIDTK
-638 YASEEKIAA
+638 YASDEKIAA

-673 RSIVESNALAEG
+673 RSLVESNALAEG

-693 ESIKNANAEAL
+693 ESIKSANAEAL
-704 DGWTTALGEIN
+704 EGWTTALGEIN
-715 KGAIKVL
+715 KGAINIKTA
-722 NNEPFTDAEGNS
+722 EPFTDAEGNS

-746 KAWDVTFSQDV
+746 NAWDVTFSQDV

-769 SRASADLTSFALF
+769 SRASVDITSFALF

-803 WNDCSVEF
+803 WNDNSVEF
-811 EVAEDDATVNLGVQG
+811 EVTEDDAVVNLGVQG
-826 VADKQYQWMS
+826 VTDKQHQWMS

-847 VAPSILE
+847 VAPAYTEVNSIAE
-854 INNLADL
+854 L
-861 RKIKVEDEWA
+861 RAIKVESEWD
-871 EVPVKLN
+871 EVPVKVN

-903 EDATGAIAISA
+903 EDATGAIDISS
-914 LLNEA
+914 LMMEA
-919 TATGL
+919 TAEGTLEG
-924 LKDNFTV
+924 DFAE
-931 GAVLN
+931 GSVLN
-936 GSLYALYSWPNSLS
+936 GTLYATYNWPNTLWAS
-950 VLEGM
+950 ED
-955 TEKSDYT
+955 TEKSQITLTSST
-962 VTPSTLEVP
+962 VVPTEATLAEVIKP
-971 EAKLGDILKYENDLR
+971 ENDLR
-986 VFELKDVTI
+986 LFKLQDVTI
-995 KNVGNEEYPEYNLY
+995 KNVGTEETPDFDICQGEASIELRDAFAKWAK
-1009 QDGRAVMLSDALQV
+1009 DGSD
-1023 FPMGQAVPEKLESV
+1023 MPEKLKSV
-1037 TGILYGLAEEL
+1037 TGILYAGYESLD
-1048 GQEVTDYMFVPT
+1048 QETPKYFFTPL
-1060 SYKSTPV
+1060 SY
-1067 VENIAGLS
+1067 E
-1075 KIEGGEME
+1075 
-1083 DPSVKLMLKNAK
+1083 
-1095 ITYVQKM
+1095 
-1102 DEGIDPR
+1102 
-1109 AAVSYAILE
+1109 AA
-1118 DETGAVEISN
+1118 
-1128 IITKANANSWFTG
+1128 
-1141 ELKEGVELNGYINV
+1141 
-1155 NYSAWSTALVAND
+1155 SAA
-1168 ETSKSELTITPTTI
+1168 
-1182 TPTEAKIADLQKAE
+1182 
-1196 NHLRLFELKDVDFA
+1196 
-1210 VEDGAPVIK
+1210 
-1219 QDDASIILADQ
+1219 
-1230 FSVLPEDMPETAKF
+1230 
-1244 ESIEGVVFLD
+1244 
-1254 FESYVFCPISYTLA
+1254 
-1268 EAKPIEVNSIADL
+1268 PIEVNSIAEL

-1322 AQYFFAEAVGMEMLK
+1322 AQYFFAEAVGTEMLK

-1351 ATYSYGSIEVCDL
+1351 AKYSYGSIEVCEN
-1364 TAESNITT
+1364 TANSDITT

-1379 AEADFAEVLKA
+1379 TEADFAEVLKA
-1390 ENNFRLYEFKNIT
+1390 ENNFRLYEFKGIT
-1403 VNKNEADKFQLVKGD
+1403 VNKNKDDHFQLVKGD
-1418 AKAEIADRTG
+1418 AKAEIADGTG
-1428 SLEESMMATV
+1428 SLEESMMANV

-1452 EFTLLSYKTAT
+1452 EFTLISYKTAT
-1463 PDGISALE
+1463 PDGISSIE
-1471 IAAKNAAVYNMNGAK
+1471 VAAKNAAVYNLNGAK
-1486 VRNAGESVK
+1486 VLGAGESVK

>member
-1 MKKITYS
+1 MKKFTYS
-8 FLSLLMLL
+8 FLSILMLL
-16 LAMPASMLAR
+16 LAMPAGLLAR

-34 ANPWGLP
+34 ANPWKLP
-41 LSSSASGE
+41 LSEGS
-49 ADKGAITSPI
+49 DKAGVVTKPIT
-59 LQDGVTLT
+59 QDGVVLT
-67 TTDGT
+67 ATDGST
-72 NKTKM
+72 PTQMFSGNF
-77 WVTNSAI
+77 
-84 DLRVYKNGGSF
+84 RVYADGTI

-100 EGKVIE
+100 EGKVVE

-111 ATDFKSTPE
+111 GSPINLDTK
-120 VGTCTSKTWV
+120 VGTYNTTSRIWT
-130 QPKEQVNAV
+130 QPTPQVNAV
-139 KFTATGTN
+139 TFSASGKAT
-147 KISKAILT
+147 KISKAVLT
-155 IADPGEG
+155 IADPGEE
-162 AEVVVLPEIADF
+162 AEVVVLPEITDF

-179 AEQDKAVKLTVTN
+179 SEQDKAVKLTITN

-251 IAALTITDGDAV
+251 VAALTITDGDAV
-263 APVAMEFAEAMKAAS
+263 APVAMTFVDAMKATS

-284 LADFAIEE
+284 LTDFTIEE
-292 ADGKTYLVN
+292 TGGKTYLVS

-322 KSISGIIIPFVANG
+322 KSISGIIIPFVVKG

-389 GSAQGTDYEKVGW
+389 DKAQGTDYEAVGW
-402 KLVSSAAWSNSA
+402 KLASSSKWSNSA

-446 GWGGTNSYQSAAE
+446 GWSGTNSYQSAAE
-459 VVLPAGYYTLK
+459 VVLPVGYYTLK

-475 GGAATQFASKLGFA
+475 GGTATQFASKLGFA

-522 HFTIGGAAVS
+522 RFTIGGAAVS

-544 NITLERQDFLSAAS
+544 NITLERQDLFTAVN
-558 NNLAKEIATAKE
+558 NNLAKEIAAAKK

-589 ETAATKTDYKEI
+589 EAATTKTDYKEI
-601 LAAIEPLKAAVAAY
+601 LAAIEPLKAAVATY
-615 NDVNVHFVAFA
+615 NDVNAHFVAFA
-626 DAKAKYATLNTQ
+626 DAKAKYATIDTK
-638 YASEEKIAA
+638 YATEAKIAA
-647 VNAIAEKTPATA
+647 VNAIAAKTPATA
-659 DEADALKADYIKAV
+659 DEADALLADYIKAV
-673 RSIVESNALAEG
+673 RVLAESNALAEG

-693 ESIKNANAEAL
+693 ESIKNVNAEAL

-715 KGAIKVL
+715 KGKIEIK
-722 NNEPFTDAEGNS
+722 NGEPFTDAEANS
-734 THSYF
+734 THTYF

-769 SRASADLTSFALF
+769 SRASVDLASFTIF

-788 EMKHVGASGE
+788 DMQHVGNAGE

-803 WNDCSVEF
+803 WNDNSVEF
-811 EVAEDDATVNLGVQG
+811 EVTEDDAVVNLGVQG
-826 VADKQYQWMS
+826 VTDKQHQWMS

-847 VAPSILE
+847 VAPSVI
-854 INNLADL
+854 
-861 RKIKVEDEWA
+861 
-871 EVPVKLN
+871 EV
-878 LHDAKITAL
+878 D
-887 HKSSD
+887 
-892 YGMEMIDFAIL
+892 
-903 EDATGAIAISA
+903 
-914 LLNEA
+914 
-919 TATGL
+919 
-924 LKDNFTV
+924 
-931 GAVLN
+931 
-936 GSLYALYSWPNSLS
+936 
-950 VLEGM
+950 
-955 TEKSDYT
+955 
-962 VTPSTLEVP
+962 
-971 EAKLGDILKYENDLR
+971 
-986 VFELKDVTI
+986 
-995 KNVGNEEYPEYNLY
+995 
-1009 QDGRAVMLSDALQV
+1009 
-1023 FPMGQAVPEKLESV
+1023 
-1037 TGILYGLAEEL
+1037 
-1048 GQEVTDYMFVPT
+1048 
-1060 SYKSTPV
+1060 
-1067 VENIAGLS
+1067 NIAGLS
-1075 KIEGGEME
+1075 KVEGGEME

-1095 ITYVQKM
+1095 ITYVQNE
-1102 DEGIDPR
+1102 EGDVDPEYS
-1109 AAVSYAILE
+1109 VKYALLE
-1118 DETGAVEISN
+1118 DESGAVEISDLVA
-1128 IITKANANSWFTG
+1128 KAKLNNWFEG
-1141 ELKEGVELNGYINV
+1141 ELKEGVALNGYVLVDYSSFFPRLIV
-1155 NYSAWSTALVAND
+1155 NAETA
-1168 ETSKSELTITPTTI
+1168 KSEITI
-1182 TPTEAKIADLQKAE
+1182 TPTEITPTVVTIADVQKPE
-1196 NHLRLFELKDVDFA
+1196 NHLRMFELQNVELVK
-1210 VEDGAPVIK
+1210 EDGSYAFK
-1219 QDDASIILADQ
+1219 QDGNIIAAVDMFKNMLDEMPTNLE
-1230 FSVLPEDMPETAKF
+1230 SVT
-1244 ESIEGVVFLD
+1244 GVLFLD
-1254 FESYVFCPISYTLA
+1254 LESYCFVPTSYLDHPSPA
-1268 EAKPIEVNSIADL
+1268 PIEVNSIAEL

-1299 AQITVADAYMNSAII
+1299 AQITVADASMSSAII

-1322 AQYFFAEAVGMEMLK
+1322 AQYFFAEAVGTEMLK
-1337 DEFKQGVVLNGYLY
+1337 DEFKQGAVLNGYLY
-1351 ATYSYGSIEVCDL
+1351 AKYSYGSIEVCEN
-1364 TAESNITT
+1364 TANSDITT
-1372 TEAPVVP
+1372 TEAPVV
-1379 AEADFAEVLKA
+1379 ATEADFAEVLKA

-1403 VNKNEADKFQLVKGD
+1403 VNKNESDKFQLVKGD
-1418 AKAEIADRTG
+1418 AKAEIADGTH
-1428 SLEESMMATV
+1428 SLDESMMATV

-1452 EFTLLSYKTAT
+1452 EFTLISYKTAT

-1471 IAAKNAAVYNMNGAK
+1471 VAAKNAAVYNLNGAK
-1486 VRNAGESVK
+1486 VLGAGESVK
-1495 GLAKGIY
+1495 GLTKGIY

>member
-1 MKKITYS
+1 
-8 FLSLLMLL
+8 MLL
-16 LAMPASMLAR
+16 LVMPASMLAR

-34 ANPWGLP
+34 ANPWNLP
-41 LSSSASGE
+41 LSSSTSGE

-72 NKTKM
+72 TKTKM
-77 WVTNSAI
+77 WVTNDAI
-84 DLRVYKNGGSF
+84 DFRVYKSGGSF

-100 EGKVIE
+100 KGKVIE
-106 KIEFT
+106 KIEFVLKKSGDFA
-111 ATDFKSTPE
+111 ATPDAGTYDKSST
-120 VGTCTSKTWV
+120 TWA

-139 KFTATGTN
+139 KFTATNTT
-147 KISKAILT
+147 KISKAVLT
-155 IADPGEG
+155 IADPGEE

-179 AEQDKAVKLTVTN
+179 AEKDKAVKLTVTN

-216 WGLTATAGQV
+216 WGIKATAGQV
-226 INGTVEA
+226 INGTIEA

-251 IAALTITDGDAV
+251 VTALTITDGDAV

-284 LADFAIEE
+284 LTDFTIEE
-292 ADGKTYLVN
+292 TGGKTYLVS

-322 KSISGIIIPFVANG
+322 KSISGIIIPFVVKG

-354 IVAKPV
+354 IVAKPA

-389 GSAQGTDYEKVGW
+389 GSAQGTDYEAVGW

-446 GWGGTNSYQSAAE
+446 GWSGTNSYQSAAE
-459 VVLPAGYYTLK
+459 VVLPVGYYTLK

-475 GGAATQFASKLGFA
+475 GGTATQFASKLGFA

-522 HFTIGGAAVS
+522 RFTIGGAAVS

-544 NITLERQDFLSAAS
+544 NITLERQDLFTAVN
-558 NNLAKEIATAKE
+558 NNLAKEIAAAKK

-589 ETAATKTDYKEI
+589 EAATTKTDYKEI
-601 LAAIEPLKAAVAAY
+601 LAAIEPLKAAVATY
-615 NDVNVHFVAFA
+615 NDVNAHFVAFA
-626 DAKAKYATLNTQ
+626 DAKAKYATIDTK
-638 YASEEKIAA
+638 YATEAKIAA
-647 VNAIAEKTPATA
+647 VNAIAAKTPATA
-659 DEADALKADYIKAV
+659 DEADALLADYIKAV
-673 RSIVESNALAEG
+673 RVLAESNALAEG

-693 ESIKNANAEAL
+693 ESIKNVNAEAL

-715 KGAIKVL
+715 KGKIEIK
-722 NNEPFTDAEGNS
+722 NGEPFTDAEGNS

-739 DGGSWGD
+739 DGGSWND
-746 KAWDVTFSQDV
+746 NAWDVTFSQDV

-803 WNDCSVEF
+803 WNDNSVEF
-811 EVAEDDATVNLGVQG
+811 EVTEDDAVVNLGVQG
-826 VADKQYQWMS
+826 VTDKQHQWMS

-847 VAPSILE
+847 VAPAYTEVNSIAE
-854 INNLADL
+854 L
-861 RKIKVEDEWA
+861 RAIKVESKWD
-871 EVPVKLN
+871 EVPVKIN

-903 EDATGAIAISA
+903 EDATGAISISD
-914 LLNEA
+914 LMMEA
-919 TATGL
+919 TAEGL
-924 LKDNFTV
+924 LEGNFEE
-931 GAVLN
+931 GSVLT
-936 GSLYALYSWPNSLS
+936 GTLYATYNWPNSLCVS
-950 VLEGM
+950 ED
-955 TEKSDYT
+955 TEKSQIT
-962 VTPSTLEVP
+962 PTPSTVVPTEATLAEVIKP
-971 EAKLGDILKYENDLR
+971 ENDLR
-986 VFELKDVTI
+986 LFKLQDVTI
-995 KNVGNEEYPEYNLY
+995 KNVGTEETPDFDICQGEASIELRDAFALWFS
-1009 QDGRAVMLSDALQV
+1009 DGSNM
-1023 FPMGQAVPEKLESV
+1023 PEKLQSV
-1037 TGILYGLAEEL
+1037 TGILYAEYESL
-1048 GQEVTDYMFVPT
+1048 DQETPKYFFTPL
-1060 SYKSTPV
+1060 SY
-1067 VENIAGLS
+1067 E
-1075 KIEGGEME
+1075 
-1083 DPSVKLMLKNAK
+1083 
-1095 ITYVQKM
+1095 
-1102 DEGIDPR
+1102 
-1109 AAVSYAILE
+1109 AAPA
-1118 DETGAVEISN
+1118 A
-1128 IITKANANSWFTG
+1128 
-1141 ELKEGVELNGYINV
+1141 
-1155 NYSAWSTALVAND
+1155 
-1168 ETSKSELTITPTTI
+1168 
-1182 TPTEAKIADLQKAE
+1182 
-1196 NHLRLFELKDVDFA
+1196 
-1210 VEDGAPVIK
+1210 
-1219 QDDASIILADQ
+1219 
-1230 FSVLPEDMPETAKF
+1230 
-1244 ESIEGVVFLD
+1244 
-1254 FESYVFCPISYTLA
+1254 
-1268 EAKPIEVNSIADL
+1268 PIEVNSIAEL

-1299 AQITVADAYMNSAII
+1299 AQITVADASMSSAII

-1322 AQYFFAEAVGMEMLK
+1322 AQYFFAEAVGTEMLK

-1351 ATYSYGSIEVCDL
+1351 AKYSYGSIEVCEN
-1364 TAESNITT
+1364 TANSDITT
-1372 TEAPVVP
+1372 TEAPVV
-1379 AEADFAEVLKA
+1379 ATEADFAEVLKA

-1403 VNKNEADKFQLVKGD
+1403 VNKNVSDKFQLVKGD
-1418 AKAEIADRTG
+1418 AKAEIADRTH
-1428 SLEESMMATV
+1428 SLDESMMATV

-1452 EFTLLSYKTAT
+1452 EFTLISYKTTT
-1463 PDGISALE
+1463 PDGISSIE
-1471 IAAKNAAVYNMNGAK
+1471 VAAKNAAVYNLNGAK
-1486 VRNAGESVK
+1486 VRNIGESVK

>member
-1 MKKITYS
+1 MKKFTYS
-8 FLSLLMLL
+8 FLSILMLL
-16 LAMPASMLAR
+16 LAMPLGALAR
-26 TTVTFDFA
+26 TTVTFDFT
-34 ANPWGLP
+34 ANPWNLP
-41 LSSSASGE
+41 LSSSKTGE
-49 ADKGAITSPI
+49 VDKGAITSPI

-67 TTDGT
+67 TTDGS

-84 DLRVYKNGGSF
+84 DLRVYKSGG

-100 EGKVIE
+100 ANKVIE
-106 KIEFT
+106 KIEFAGTVAAT
-111 ATDFKSTPE
+111 ADA
-120 VGTCTSKTWV
+120 GTCEGSSKTWV
-130 QPKEQVNAV
+130 WVQPKNQVNAV
-139 KFTATGTN
+139 KFTATATN
-147 KISKAILT
+147 KIEKAVLT
-155 IADPGEG
+155 IADPGEE

-179 AEQDKAVKLTVTN
+179 SEQDKAVKLTVTK

-263 APVAMEFAEAMKAAS
+263 VPVAMEFADAMKATS

-284 LADFAIEE
+284 LADFTIEE
-292 ADGKTYLVN
+292 ADGKTYLVS

-322 KSISGIIIPFVANG
+322 KSISGIIIPFVVKG

-389 GSAQGTDYEKVGW
+389 DKAQGTDYEAVGW
-402 KLVSSAAWSNSA
+402 KLASSSKWSNSA

-459 VVLPAGYYTLK
+459 VVLPAGYYIMK

-475 GGAATQFASKLGFA
+475 GGTATQFASKLGFT

-522 HFTIGGAAVS
+522 RFTIGGAAVS

-544 NITLERQDFLSAAS
+544 NITLERQDLFTAAS
-558 NNLAKEIATAKE
+558 NNLAKEIAAAKE

-589 ETAATKTDYKEI
+589 EAATTKTDYKEI
-601 LAAIEPLKAAVAAY
+601 LAAIEPLKAAVATY
-615 NDVNVHFVAFA
+615 NDVNAHFVAFA
-626 DAKAKYATLNTQ
+626 DAKAKYATIDTK
-638 YASEEKIAA
+638 YASDEKIAA

-673 RSIVESNALAEG
+673 RSLVESNALAEG

-704 DGWTTALGEIN
+704 DGWTIALGEIN

-739 DGGSWGD
+739 DGGSWND
-746 KAWDVTFSQDV
+746 NAWDVTFSQDV

-769 SRASADLTSFALF
+769 SRASVDITSFALF

-803 WNDCSVEF
+803 WNDNSVEF
-811 EVAEDDATVNLGVQG
+811 EVTEDDAVVNLGVQG
-826 VADKQYQWMS
+826 VTDKQHQWMS

-847 VAPSILE
+847 VTPAAPE
-854 INNLADL
+854 I
-861 RKIKVEDEWA
+861 
-871 EVPVKLN
+871 
-878 LHDAKITAL
+878 
-887 HKSSD
+887 
-892 YGMEMIDFAIL
+892 
-903 EDATGAIAISA
+903 
-914 LLNEA
+914 
-919 TATGL
+919 
-924 LKDNFTV
+924 
-931 GAVLN
+931 
-936 GSLYALYSWPNSLS
+936 
-950 VLEGM
+950 
-955 TEKSDYT
+955 
-962 VTPSTLEVP
+962 
-971 EAKLGDILKYENDLR
+971 
-986 VFELKDVTI
+986 
-995 KNVGNEEYPEYNLY
+995 
-1009 QDGRAVMLSDALQV
+1009 
-1023 FPMGQAVPEKLESV
+1023 
-1037 TGILYGLAEEL
+1037 
-1048 GQEVTDYMFVPT
+1048 
-1060 SYKSTPV
+1060 PV
-1067 VENIAGLS
+1067 VENIAALS

-1083 DPSVKLMLKNAK
+1083 NPSVKLMLKNAK
-1095 ITYVQKM
+1095 ITYVQNT
-1102 DEGIDPR
+1102 EGDVNPEYS
-1109 AAVSYAILE
+1109 VMYALLE
-1118 DETGAVEISN
+1118 DETGAVEISDLVA
-1128 IITKANANSWFTG
+1128 KAKLNNWFNG
-1141 ELKEGVELNGYINV
+1141 ELKEGVALNGYVIVDYSSFFPRLVV
-1155 NYSAWSTALVAND
+1155 NAETA
-1168 ETSKSELTITPTTI
+1168 KSEVTI
-1182 TPTEAKIADLQKAE
+1182 TPTEITPTVVTIADVQKPE
-1196 NHLRLFELKDVDFA
+1196 NHLRMFELQN
-1210 VEDGAPVIK
+1210 VELVKEGEEYAFK
-1219 QDDASIILADQ
+1219 QDGNIIAAVDMFKNMLDEMPTNIE
-1230 FSVLPEDMPETAKF
+1230 SVT
-1244 ESIEGVVFLD
+1244 GVLFLD
-1254 FESYVFCPISYTLA
+1254 METYCFVPISY
-1268 EAKPIEVNSIADL
+1268 EAAPAAPIEVNSIAEL
-1281 NKLGEENEGAT
+1281 NKLGKENEGAT
-1292 IKLKLTD
+1292 IKLKLTN
-1299 AQITVADAYMNSAII
+1299 AQITVADASMSSAII
-1314 EDKTGAFN
+1314 EDETGAFN
-1322 AQYFFAEAVGMEMLK
+1322 AQYFFAEAMGMEILTG
-1337 DEFKQGVVLNGYLY
+1337 DFKQGSVLNGDLY
-1351 ATYSYGSIEVCDL
+1351 CLFSYPGTIEVSEEN
-1364 TAESNITT
+1364 TAKSQITI

-1379 AEADFAEVLKA
+1379 TEADFAEVLKA

-1403 VNKNEADKFQLVKGD
+1403 VNKNEADHFQLVKGD
-1418 AKAEIADRTG
+1418 AKAEIADRTR

-1438 ESVVGYFRVKGDEA
+1438 ESVVGYFRIAGDEA
-1452 EFTLLSYKTAT
+1452 EFTLISYKTAT
-1463 PDGISALE
+1463 PDGISS
-1471 IAAKNAAVYNMNGAK
+1471 ISVAAKNAAVYNLNGAK
-1486 VRNAGESVK
+1486 VLGAGESVK

>member
-34 ANPWGLP
+34 ANPWNLP
-41 LSSSASGE
+41 LSSSTSGE

-77 WVTNSAI
+77 WVTNDAI
-84 DLRVYKNGGSF
+84 DFRVYKSGGSF

-100 EGKVIE
+100 KGKVIE
-106 KIEFT
+106 KIEFVLKKSGDFA
-111 ATDFKSTPE
+111 ATPDAGTYDKS
-120 VGTCTSKTWV
+120 SMTWV
-130 QPKEQVNAV
+130 QPKDQVNAV
-139 KFTATGTN
+139 KFTATATN
-147 KISKAILT
+147 KIEKAVLT
-155 IADPGEG
+155 IADPGEE
-162 AEVVVLPEIADF
+162 AEVVVLPEITDF

-179 AEQDKAVKLTVTN
+179 CEKDKAVKLTVTN

-263 APVAMEFAEAMKAAS
+263 APVAMEFADAMKATS

-301 GENKIQLYDKFKVG
+301 GENKIQLYNKFNVE

-322 KSISGIIIPFVANG
+322 KSISGIIIPFVAKG

-343 IAPTSAEDIED
+343 IAPTSAEDI
-354 IVAKPV
+354 VAKPEGPAY
-360 LPEGDVT
+360 PEAGTYYIKNV
-367 AKYLVNPGFED
+367 
-378 CEAATG
+378 ATG
-384 KVATA
+384 KFMAAGSSWGSHAIVDDHGFDVKLATLEEGKYTIDTQISNGGVKNFLNGEFTDGASFTWTFIATTATDGTPAFYINNGEKNLSAQEGNQDVVLQTTDNDYAKWVFVTEAERIAALANATA
-389 GSAQGTDYEKVGW
+389 EAGMDATWLIKGHNIGRNDKRNNTWQGGVKPGGDNTNMNAEKYNTDFDVNQTINVPNGKYVLEVQGFYRNGDNKTAAPAHLNGSENLYAKVYANTVEASLLSVYADAGKVDAGSTAEGIEGKFPNSQADASKFFSAGAYNLALDPVVVSDGILKIGVKKVEKV
-402 KLVSSAAWSNSA
+402 AADWACFDNFRLTYYGEVNDVAVFKEAYEA
-414 AFAYGSDASLNDA
+414 ALAAAKA
-427 AVPATDN
+427 AVSDDT
-434 AGNTGKALGFTV
+434 
-446 GWGGTNSYQSAAE
+446 YAE
-459 VVLPAGYYTLK
+459 VAGDERTALTAAIDANSTVAEETK
-470 AHAYN
+470 DAYV
-475 GGAATQFASKLGFA
+475 AAT
-489 TADKAYTS
+489 T
-497 TKNSFALNEWV
+497 ALNEATNTFKGAKAAYV
-508 EDVVEFTLESETAG
+508 TL
-522 HFTIGGAAVS
+522 
-532 GGSGANGKVFFD
+532 
-544 NITLERQDFLSAAS
+544 
-558 NNLAKEIATAKE
+558 ATAK
-570 IANAGL
+570 AQ
-576 APTADLLAAIATA
+576 
-589 ETAATKTDYKEI
+589 YKDFD
-601 LAAIEPLKAAVAAY
+601 VAAY
-615 NDVNVHFVAFA
+615 
-626 DAKAKYATLNTQ
+626 K
-638 YASEEKIAA
+638 YASEEK
-647 VNAIAEKTPATA
+647 ATA
-659 DEADALKADYIKAV
+659 LADALVATAKNAEEATAKAAIIVTAA
-673 RSIVESNALAEG
+673 RAIVESNALAEG

-693 ESIKNANAEAL
+693 ESIKNPNAEAL
-704 DGWTTALGEIN
+704 EGWTTALGEIN
-715 KGAIKVL
+715 KGAIGILSK
-722 NNEPFTDAEGNS
+722 EPFTDAAGNS

-746 KAWDVTFSQDV
+746 NAWDVTFSQDV

-769 SRASADLTSFALF
+769 SRASAELSSFALF

-803 WNDCSVEF
+803 WNDNSVEF
-811 EVAEDDATVNLGVQG
+811 EVTEDDATVNLGVQG
-826 VADKQYQWMS
+826 VTDKQHQWMS

-847 VAPSILE
+847 VAPVAPE
-854 INNLADL
+854 I
-861 RKIKVEDEWA
+861 
-871 EVPVKLN
+871 
-878 LHDAKITAL
+878 
-887 HKSSD
+887 
-892 YGMEMIDFAIL
+892 
-903 EDATGAIAISA
+903 
-914 LLNEA
+914 
-919 TATGL
+919 
-924 LKDNFTV
+924 
-931 GAVLN
+931 
-936 GSLYALYSWPNSLS
+936 
-950 VLEGM
+950 
-955 TEKSDYT
+955 
-962 VTPSTLEVP
+962 
-971 EAKLGDILKYENDLR
+971 
-986 VFELKDVTI
+986 
-995 KNVGNEEYPEYNLY
+995 
-1009 QDGRAVMLSDALQV
+1009 
-1023 FPMGQAVPEKLESV
+1023 
-1037 TGILYGLAEEL
+1037 
-1048 GQEVTDYMFVPT
+1048 
-1060 SYKSTPV
+1060 PV
-1067 VENIAGLS
+1067 VENIAALS

-1083 DPSVKLMLKNAK
+1083 NPSVKLMLKNAK

-1109 AAVSYAILE
+1109 ATVAFAILE

-1128 IITKANANSWFTG
+1128 IITKANANSWFDG

-1155 NYSAWSTALVAND
+1155 NYSAWSTALVVND
-1168 ETSKSELTITPTTI
+1168 ETSKSELTVTPTTI

-1299 AQITVADAYMNSAII
+1299 AQITVADASMSSAII

-1322 AQYFFAEAVGMEMLK
+1322 AQYFFAEAVGTEMLK

-1351 ATYSYGSIEVCDL
+1351 AKYSYGSIEVCEN
-1364 TAESNITT
+1364 TANSDITT
-1372 TEAPVVP
+1372 TEAPVV
-1379 AEADFAEVLKA
+1379 ATEADFAEVLKA

-1403 VNKNEADKFQLVKGD
+1403 VNKNVSDKFQLVKGD
-1418 AKAEIADRTG
+1418 AKAEIADRTH
-1428 SLEESMMATV
+1428 SLDESMMANV
-1438 ESVVGYFRVKGDEA
+1438 ESVVGYFRIAGDEA

-1471 IAAKNAAVYNMNGAK
+1471 VAAKNAAVYNLNGAK
-1486 VRNAGESVK
+1486 VRNIGESVK

>member
-1 MKKITYS
+1 
-8 FLSLLMLL
+8 
-16 LAMPASMLAR
+16 
-26 TTVTFDFA
+26 
-34 ANPWGLP
+34 
-41 LSSSASGE
+41 
-49 ADKGAITSPI
+49 
-59 LQDGVTLT
+59 
-67 TTDGT
+67 
-72 NKTKM
+72 
-77 WVTNSAI
+77 
-84 DLRVYKNGGSF
+84 
-95 TFTAP
+95 
-100 EGKVIE
+100 
-106 KIEFT
+106 
-111 ATDFKSTPE
+111 
-120 VGTCTSKTWV
+120 
-130 QPKEQVNAV
+130 
-139 KFTATGTN
+139 
-147 KISKAILT
+147 
-155 IADPGEG
+155 
-162 AEVVVLPEIADF
+162 
-174 ASLKA
+174 
-179 AEQDKAVKLTVTN
+179 
-192 GKVVYAGSKDLIVED
+192 
-207 ATGAIDFYN
+207 
-216 WGLTATAGQV
+216 
-226 INGTVEA
+226 
-233 KYSEF
+233 

-263 APVAMEFAEAMKAAS
+263 APVAMEFADAMKATS

-284 LADFAIEE
+284 LTDFTIEE
-292 ADGKTYLVN
+292 TGGKTYLVS

-322 KSISGIIIPFVANG
+322 KSISGIIIPFVVKG

-389 GSAQGTDYEKVGW
+389 GSAQGTDYEAVGW

-446 GWGGTNSYQSAAE
+446 GWSGTNSYQSAAE
-459 VVLPAGYYTLK
+459 VVLPVGYYTLK

-475 GGAATQFASKLGFA
+475 GGTATQFASKLGFA

-544 NITLERQDFLSAAS
+544 NITLERQDLFTAVN
-558 NNLAKEIATAKE
+558 NNLAKEIAAAKE

-589 ETAATKTDYKEI
+589 EAATTKTDYKEI
-601 LAAIEPLKAAVAAY
+601 LAAIEPLKAAVATY
-615 NDVNVHFVAFA
+615 NDVNAHFVAFA
-626 DAKAKYATLNTQ
+626 DAKAKYATIDTK
-638 YASEEKIAA
+638 YASDEKIAA

-673 RSIVESNALAEG
+673 RSLVESNALAEG

-693 ESIKNANAEAL
+693 ESIKNANADAL
-704 DGWTTALGEIN
+704 DGWTIALGEIN

-739 DGGSWGD
+739 DGGSWND
-746 KAWDVTFSQDV
+746 NAWDVTFSQDV

-769 SRASADLTSFALF
+769 SRASVDITSFALF

-803 WNDCSVEF
+803 WNDNSVEF
-811 EVAEDDATVNLGVQG
+811 EVTEDDAVVNLGVQG
-826 VADKQYQWMS
+826 VTDKQHQWMS

-847 VAPSILE
+847 VAPAYTEVNSIAE
-854 INNLADL
+854 L
-861 RKIKVEDEWA
+861 RAIKVESEWD
-871 EVPVKLN
+871 EVPVKVN

-903 EDATGAIAISA
+903 EDATGAIDISS
-914 LLNEA
+914 LMMEA
-919 TATGL
+919 TAEGTLEG
-924 LKDNFTV
+924 DFAE
-931 GAVLN
+931 GSVLN
-936 GSLYALYSWPNSLS
+936 GTLYATYNWPNTLWAS
-950 VLEGM
+950 ED
-955 TEKSDYT
+955 TEKSQIT
-962 VTPSTLEVP
+962 LTPSTVVPTEATLAEVMKP
-971 EAKLGDILKYENDLR
+971 ENDLR
-986 VFELKDVTI
+986 LFKLQDVTI
-995 KNVGNEEYPEYNLY
+995 KNVGTEEAPDFDICQGEASIELRDAFAKWAK
-1009 QDGRAVMLSDALQV
+1009 DGSD
-1023 FPMGQAVPEKLESV
+1023 MPEKLKSV
-1037 TGILYGLAEEL
+1037 TGILYAGYESLD
-1048 GQEVTDYMFVPT
+1048 QETPKYFFTPL
-1060 SYKSTPV
+1060 SY
-1067 VENIAGLS
+1067 E
-1075 KIEGGEME
+1075 
-1083 DPSVKLMLKNAK
+1083 
-1095 ITYVQKM
+1095 
-1102 DEGIDPR
+1102 
-1109 AAVSYAILE
+1109 AA
-1118 DETGAVEISN
+1118 
-1128 IITKANANSWFTG
+1128 
-1141 ELKEGVELNGYINV
+1141 
-1155 NYSAWSTALVAND
+1155 SAA
-1168 ETSKSELTITPTTI
+1168 
-1182 TPTEAKIADLQKAE
+1182 
-1196 NHLRLFELKDVDFA
+1196 
-1210 VEDGAPVIK
+1210 
-1219 QDDASIILADQ
+1219 
-1230 FSVLPEDMPETAKF
+1230 
-1244 ESIEGVVFLD
+1244 
-1254 FESYVFCPISYTLA
+1254 
-1268 EAKPIEVNSIADL
+1268 PIEVNSIAEL

-1299 AQITVADAYMNSAII
+1299 AQITVADASMSSAII

-1322 AQYFFAEAVGMEMLK
+1322 AQYFFAEAVGTEMLK

-1364 TAESNITT
+1364 TAESAITT
-1372 TEAPVVP
+1372 AEAPVV
-1379 AEADFAEVLKA
+1379 ATEADFAEVLKA

-1403 VNKNEADKFQLVKGD
+1403 VNKNVSDKFQLVKGD
-1418 AKAEIADRTG
+1418 AKAEIADRTH
-1428 SLEESMMATV
+1428 SLDESMMANV
-1438 ESVVGYFRVKGDEA
+1438 ESVVGYFRIAGDEA

-1471 IAAKNAAVYNMNGAK
+1471 VAAKNAAVYNLNGAK
-1486 VRNAGESVK
+1486 VLGAGESVK

>member
-1 MKKITYS
+1 MKKFTYS
-8 FLSLLMLL
+8 FLSILMLL
-16 LAMPASMLAR
+16 LAMPLGALAR

-41 LSSSASGE
+41 TSANVSGE
-49 ADKGAITSPI
+49 ADKGVITSPI

-67 TTDGT
+67 TTDGS
-72 NKTKM
+72 NKTKL
-77 WVTNSAI
+77 WNNNGAI
-84 DLRVYKNGGSF
+84 DLRVYNGGSF

-106 KIEFT
+106 KIEFVLKKGGDFA
-111 ATDFKSTPE
+111 ATPDAGTYDKSST
-120 VGTCTSKTWV
+120 TWA

-139 KFTATGTN
+139 KFKATGTN
-147 KISKAILT
+147 KISKAVLT
-155 IADPGEG
+155 IADPGEE
-162 AEVVVLPEIADF
+162 AEVVVLPEITDF

-179 AEQDKAVKLTVTN
+179 SEQDKAVKLTVTN

-251 IAALTITDGDAV
+251 VAALTITDGDAV
-263 APVAMEFAEAMKAAS
+263 APVAMEFADAMKAAS

-284 LADFAIEE
+284 LTDFTIEE
-292 ADGKTYLVN
+292 AGGKTYLVS

-389 GSAQGTDYEKVGW
+389 GSAQGTDYEAVGW

-446 GWGGTNSYQSAAE
+446 GWSGTNSYQSAAE
-459 VVLPAGYYTLK
+459 VVLPVGYYTLK

-475 GGAATQFASKLGFA
+475 GGTATQFASKLGFA

-522 HFTIGGAAVS
+522 HFTIGGAAVG

-544 NITLERQDFLSAAS
+544 NITLERQDLLAAAN
-558 NNLAKEIATAKE
+558 NNLAKEIAAAKE
-570 IANAGL
+570 IASAGF
-576 APTADLLAAIATA
+576 ASTADLLAAIATA
-589 ETAATKTDYKEI
+589 EEATTKTDYKEI

-615 NDVNVHFVAFA
+615 NDVNAHFVAFA
-626 DAKAKYATLNTQ
+626 DAKAKYATIDTK
-638 YASEEKIAA
+638 YATEAKIAA
-647 VNAIAEKTPATA
+647 VNAIAAKTPATA
-659 DEADALKADYIKAV
+659 DEADALLADYIKAV
-673 RSIVESNALAEG
+673 RVLAESNALAEG

-704 DGWTTALGEIN
+704 DGWTTSLGEIN
-715 KGAIKVL
+715 KGKIEIK
-722 NNEPFTDAEGNS
+722 NGEPFTDAEANS
-734 THSYF
+734 THTYF

-746 KAWDVTFSQDV
+746 KAWDVTFSQKV

-769 SRASADLTSFALF
+769 SRASVDLASFTLF

-788 EMKHVGASGE
+788 DMQHVGNAGE

-847 VAPSILE
+847 VAPSVI
-854 INNLADL
+854 
-861 RKIKVEDEWA
+861 
-871 EVPVKLN
+871 EV
-878 LHDAKITAL
+878 D
-887 HKSSD
+887 
-892 YGMEMIDFAIL
+892 
-903 EDATGAIAISA
+903 
-914 LLNEA
+914 
-919 TATGL
+919 
-924 LKDNFTV
+924 
-931 GAVLN
+931 
-936 GSLYALYSWPNSLS
+936 
-950 VLEGM
+950 
-955 TEKSDYT
+955 
-962 VTPSTLEVP
+962 
-971 EAKLGDILKYENDLR
+971 
-986 VFELKDVTI
+986 
-995 KNVGNEEYPEYNLY
+995 
-1009 QDGRAVMLSDALQV
+1009 
-1023 FPMGQAVPEKLESV
+1023 
-1037 TGILYGLAEEL
+1037 
-1048 GQEVTDYMFVPT
+1048 
-1060 SYKSTPV
+1060 
-1067 VENIAGLS
+1067 NIAGLS
-1075 KIEGGEME
+1075 KVEGGEME

-1095 ITYVQKM
+1095 ITYVQNE
-1102 DEGIDPR
+1102 EGDVDPEYS
-1109 AAVSYAILE
+1109 VKYALLE
-1118 DETGAVEISN
+1118 DESGAVEISDLVA
-1128 IITKANANSWFTG
+1128 KAKLNNWFEG
-1141 ELKEGVELNGYINV
+1141 ELKEGVALNGYV
-1155 NYSAWSTALVAND
+1155 LVDYSSFFPRLVVND
-1168 ETSKSELTITPTTI
+1168 ETAKSEITI
-1182 TPTEAKIADLQKAE
+1182 TPTEITPTVVTIADVQKPE
-1196 NHLRLFELKDVDFA
+1196 NHLRMFELQNVELVK
-1210 VEDGAPVIK
+1210 EDGSYAFKQDGNIIAAVDMFKNMLDEMPTNLESVTGVLFLDLESYCFVPTSYLDHPSPAPV
-1219 QDDASIILADQ
+1219 
-1230 FSVLPEDMPETAKF
+1230 
-1244 ESIEGVVFLD
+1244 
-1254 FESYVFCPISYTLA
+1254 
-1268 EAKPIEVNSIADL
+1268 EVNSIAEL

-1299 AQITVADAYMNSAII
+1299 AQITVADASMSSAII

-1337 DEFKQGVVLNGYLY
+1337 DEFKQGAVLNGYLY
-1351 ATYSYGSIEVCDL
+1351 ATYSYGSIEVCEQ
-1364 TAESNITT
+1364 TAESEIAV

-1379 AEADFAEVLKA
+1379 TEADFAEVLKA
-1390 ENNFRLYEFKNIT
+1390 ENNYRLYEFKNIT
-1403 VNKNEADKFQLVKGD
+1403 VNKNEDDHFQLVKGD
-1418 AKAEIADRTG
+1418 AKAEISDRTR

-1438 ESVVGYFRVKGDEA
+1438 ESVVGYFRVVGDEA
-1452 EFTLLSYKTAT
+1452 EFTLISYKTAT
-1463 PDGISALE
+1463 PNGISALE
-1471 IAAKNAAVYNMNGAK
+1471 VAAKNAAVYNLNGAK
-1486 VRNAGESVK
+1486 VLGAGESVK